1 MTQQRKKCRKGGFTL
16 VELVVTLVILSILFA
31 IAVPSLLGYIHLSQ
45 FRKNESYAK
54 TMYLS
59 AESELTYLRTG
70 GEWESFCSKVKK
82 EGVLNQS
89 FDESDEDRK
98 KLVGRIYGIRLDA
111 GEYAEGELSGDG
123 ALVGALLSQDTY
135 DKSVLNAAI
144 CIEIDVESGQVYSV
158 FYGTNC
164 KGLYYG
170 SNEDSKPADM
180 SGSWLDIDYSK
191 RGRDTR
197 REERLG
203 YYSVQDAVNAVSL
216 DATKLKI
223 TSINLVNGETLSL
236 NWSSNVKDQD
246 LDKVYY
252 EVKLYSSEDKAQ
264 LLSIN
269 IPGRDL
275 KTGSQSVAVTT
286 EDNATKNYTF
296 PMEYDRTGKRATLV
310 LDGMMNAKLYD
321 RLDKLSDDK
330 AAFRQSSDTSITRFS
345 GKLKTP
351 LNVYAA
357 VQVFPDPNAENTRG
371 EEYQKSDAIE
381 SNKANTLF
389 GDGTR
394 SDNGR
399 CEIETFRHLSNI
411 RYMDTTTAFAVTA
424 RSLDWMSDSVKV
436 YGTAA
441 RGALSVSTGKDIGF
455 PSIPALRS
463 NQTLDGTG
471 GLLNRIAGVFT
482 GGNVISNLKLD
493 KTSIADD
500 AEYLGLFQKNAGTIH
515 DLRLLN
521 PQVKIASGKLKGVGA
536 VCGYSNGSLK
546 GDTVDGTEAE
556 VEAALTSAQA
566 QGIGGV
572 AGVIEVSDSKSVIKL
587 SASGTVTG
595 TLPTGGTARGIGGI
609 AGSLTTNGAAV
620 KTLTNSVAVTGNRS
634 VGGIAGY
641 FSGKDQ
647 ATGKDMADCQN
658 EGLILSSTAADDHSL
673 AGHYIGGIVGYAHNA
688 SLSECRSRAG
698 YADGY
703 TYKQE
708 DRDKLR
714 GRYVG
719 GIVGYG
725 EQSVLYDCETEANG
739 YVLGSEYVGGII
751 GALNQSDTQTALLSE
766 NGTRTTVNASYVI
779 GNSYV
784 GGIIGENKGGSTIKN
799 CVNTGVVAGYNVF
812 IGGICGAN
820 ENNAAIIN
828 CASYV
833 SDTNNAIY
841 RRVTDWGAVGS
852 YAGGLTGYNS
862 GTITF
867 GDKDNAVSTRSVAG
881 IVVGKHYVGGLVGYN
896 DTDGTIDINY
906 TLIGGRVAATGDC
919 VGGLIGLN
927 ASTKLL
933 EKKLTIKPSSVQGRY
948 YVGGAIGANV
958 VNPGEDVTVSG
969 LKVDNSLGTVTAE
982 AFCGGLIGYQRTYT
996 EKDRAGG
1003 TLYAL
1008 LPGIAANNSNVPGT
1022 VKASTN
1028 THTITITADGNSA
1041 GRLSAVSNNMT
1052 IRAYAYAGGIIG
1064 SCEPQTRM
1072 KVEHCLNA
1080 GGFDRPA
1087 EDTFPDS
1094 KLKTG
1099 VDMVSYLQAQKYTDA
1114 AKALSDELGS
1124 SELRVSVIGGVIGVN
1139 GENHVIDHCANK
1151 GTMNGLNAMGGV
1163 VGLNEGIIRD
1173 CTLSGSMGSATQDY
1187 IGGIAG
1193 LNVGGRTA
1201 GTIENCT
1208 TEKNCTVTG
1217 RNTVG
1222 GIVGYNLSG
1231 GRIQNNTS
1239 SANVSGAGRV
1249 GGIAGENGGAITLS
1263 STPAG
1268 KRRVSGSG
1276 SGVGGVIGVNTA
1288 TGTLSPAGGSAQ
1300 GDVIAADNK
1309 LTVRG
1314 SSMVGGIAGINRGT
1328 LGGTSINCL
1337 TNQAAEVRAA
1347 AGSAGGVVGAQEGA
1361 KAVLRYAKN
1370 LGQVTANVGAAG
1382 GIVGMNSAGSTV
1394 ENCIGNGSV
1403 TSNDGYAGGVASEN
1417 YGTIRSCSVGTDNTD
1432 NRVTLITRNKT
1443 AAGVICAVNY
1453 KGGTV
1458 QGAVLGDHITI
1469 SGSAFILGAVVGDN
1483 SGTVTE
1489 TEVSQ
1494 QPTYSVSAST
1504 LQVGGAVG
1512 INRAGGTVSKV
1523 KVTSDFE
1530 KFTKY
1535 TYLGGVVGQN
1545 NASGKVTECTYSGTI
1560 DEGKSAVG
1568 NCYGGIAGLNGG
1580 LLQGSTVSG
1589 LTLTADGV
1597 YTATSTSS
1605 AAEKERLSSHI
1616 GGIAGKNDTTG
1627 IIEQCYI
1634 DNTGTGTITVK
1645 NGMVG
1650 GVTGYNK
1657 GTITMSGD
1665 KSTETLM
1672 ENVSK
1677 VSDLL
1682 SNAEAQKLSADSTWV
1697 KWADRTDVEKLSYN
1711 GGSKSVAADRTMQII
1726 VSSNGNLGGVAG
1738 YNAPT
1743 GELNRCVSGSWLLVN
1758 KSDGIGVG
1766 TGGIVGMNEGEK
1778 DLSYLLNQ
1786 AFVGRQLAN
1795 GATSRFAG
1803 GIIGT
1808 QTNQTTTDWTIEN
1821 CVNYGTVY
1829 GYQSHYSGGI
1839 VGQWTNNG
1847 GTIENCYNYGNLQ
1860 TTYETGWVGASG
1872 GIVAQLYHAASGQD
1886 FNIISCQNHGSV
1898 FGRDGAS
1905 YYHWENSRKVKDCAN
1920 DSAGILGNV
1929 TVYTTYDINAAQ
1941 KFTINVSDCV
1951 NAPGVKIYSSS
1962 MASGIVGYFSTD
1974 TASSKNGGPIGTST
1988 ANIVLN
1994 IDRCRNYAETLV
2006 GGNNYIAGIFGDRYK
2021 DGTVAQDNT
2030 YIQNCYSVI
2039 GSDAGTSTGIVSLN
2053 NASLSSSLS
2062 GDKVGNNYY
2071 FFDTWG
2077 LTNTAGRTFDS
2088 SNTRNESRKGFSRMV
2103 AYGYWAGSDGKW
2115 ANKSFAA
2122 IAGPQLGVIDYTD
2135 NRMYYNVTTTNSTID
2150 EHGIIRTNIN
2160 GSDQITGRILFTM
2173 PDTPTYRDIAQTN
2186 GHGASW
2192 LRPLLYQKNTVFNT
2206 ERKLFD
2212 EYARENYRD
2221 MEHGQTDKKLDASF
2235 TVDLKQQTD
2244 GSFDVSIEDTDRPLY
2259 YEGTVLVDGKEVMS
2273 NLRFIPN
2280 QKGQGQWDPKLNGT
2294 QAYGSGMT
2302 SGTFQLP
2309 ASLAADTAGKTVTL
2323 SVRAVSLFEDT
2334 APSACKTAAT
2344 QDVSVLPTPDVNI
2357 RLVSH
2362 WNNGAKYQISLKNL
2376 ADYAVFSNWKVTFR
2390 LGSQTVTIDQN
2401 NHTAEISGDDLKE
2414 LIVTAAAGITNG
2426 IQPASVTDTIPTD
2439 TPKYKPDGS
2448 INKLSVS
2455 YSGST
2460 VDDYTVTAAL
2470 TVNEPQMETPPI
2482 YRIEVLGTV
2491 GTNEYVFAY
2500 EDVLTSA
2507 GNTVTANFRDLPK
2520 EYFAEN
2526 VTNRRVRAWY
2536 AASGLGP
2543 VYTYGDTR
2551 QTGDASVTLRTY
2563 SAEGVQQQDKIIYS
2577 HVLGHAN
2584 DFANYIRTAALN
2596 IKPLAAP
2603 ELNDPVLIPED
2614 NGSISYRFSW
2624 TQSGQGTAA
2633 PHYSVKLTGITA
2645 AGARIGIPVNE
2656 VYGTQENPN
2665 TSQSFTISADDWQYA
2680 EVELTVTRLGQ
2691 AYGEVGL
2698 STTKKYAVKQRLE
2711 RPGQPSVTNPDTN
2724 ELEYTIG
2731 WSAIGS
2737 ENGCAGYQIY
2747 VQPEGETAAA
2757 LGELVPVR
2765 GGTCS
2770 VSRSLED
2777 YAGKTIDL
2785 YLVAVAADD
2794 SGYADSPNG
2803 IVYTMTVPKRL
2814 DTPSVKWSYN
2824 WNAAA
2829 NNPIP
2834 AAGFRSGGLQVTVT
2848 PENEASVPP
2857 GGSTYLLRAK
2867 ITGTDGTTVTYPVS
2881 AMSESGGRYVC
2892 SLTDLDTKYAGCS
2905 VRFEARIS
2913 QSAGQVSSV
2922 WVSSGDV
2929 VFPRV
2934 KLEAPS
2940 ASLANVNEA
2949 LAVSYGPM
2957 NRLINTAEWD
2967 AQLTALSWDEVAE
2980 ADLYRIELTDKDDNP
2995 TTVTVDMSGNLP
3007 EIIINGQNTFAVA
3020 GDDWYTVKQGSA
3032 VNGRYSLTNGSIRYY
3047 SYQPDTML
3055 QVKDGTFTLKL
3066 PNIFSVV
3073 THENQTLQ
3081 LTNGIQISRVT
3092 VIADSKS
3099 DRYTESDP
3107 AERRF

>member
-1 MTQQRKKCRKGGFTL
+1 MTQQRKKCGKGGFTL

-191 RGRDTR
+191 RDRDTR

-286 EDNATKNYTF
+286 EDNATKDYTF
-296 PMEYDRTGKRATLV
+296 PVEYDRSNKRATLV

-321 RLDKLSDDK
+321 RLDKLSADNE
-330 AAFRQSSDTSITRFS
+330 AAFRQSSDTSITRFG
-345 GKLKTP
+345 GKLENP

-357 VQVFPDPNAENTRG
+357 VQVFPDPNAENTGG

-399 CEIETFRHLSNI
+399 YEIETFRHLSNI
-411 RYMDTTTAFAVTA
+411 RYMDTAAAFAVTA
-424 RSLDWMSDSVKV
+424 RSLDWTSDSVKV

-441 RGALSVSTGKDIGF
+441 RGALSVSAGKDIGF

-493 KTSIADD
+493 ETSIADD
-500 AEYLGLFQKNAGTIH
+500 AEYLGLFRKNAGTIYN
-515 DLRLLN
+515 LRLLN
-521 PQVKIASGKLKGVGA
+521 PQVEIASDKLKGVGA

-546 GDTVDGTEAE
+546 GDNVDGTQAR
-556 VEAALTSAQA
+556 VKAALTSAQA

-572 AGVIEVSDSKSVIKL
+572 AGVIEVGDSKSVIKL

-595 TLPTGGTARGIGGI
+595 TLPTGDTARGIGGI

-620 KTLTNSVAVTGNRS
+620 KTLTNSAAVTGNRS

-673 AGHYIGGIVGYAHNA
+673 AGHYIGGIVGYAHYA

-799 CVNTGVVAGYNVF
+799 CVNTGVAAGYNAY

-820 ENNAAIIN
+820 ENKAAIIN

-867 GDKDNAVSTRSVAG
+867 SDKDNAVSNRSVAG
-881 IVVGKHYVGGLVGYN
+881 IVVGRHYVGGLVGYN

-919 VGGLIGLN
+919 VGGLAGLN

-958 VNPGEDVTVSG
+958 VNPGENVTVSG

-996 EKDRAGG
+996 EKDREDG

-1022 VKASTN
+1022 VTASTN

-1099 VDMVSYLQAQKYTDA
+1099 VDMVSYLRAQKYTDA

-1139 GENHVIDHCANK
+1139 GENHVIEHCASK

-1163 VGLNEGIIRD
+1163 VGLNEGIIRG

-1193 LNVGGRTA
+1193 LNVGGRTAGTTA

-1231 GRIQNNTS
+1231 GRLQNNTS

-1268 KRRVSGSG
+1268 KRRVNGSG
-1276 SGVGGVIGVNTA
+1276 SGVGGAIGVNTA
-1288 TGTLSPAGGSAQ
+1288 TGTLSPASGSAQ
-1300 GDVIAADNK
+1300 GDVIAADNR

-1382 GIVGMNSAGSTV
+1382 GIVGMNSASSTV

-1417 YGTIRSCSVGTDNTD
+1417 YGTIRSCSVGTDN
-1432 NRVTLITRNKT
+1432 RVTLITRNKT
-1443 AAGVICAVNY
+1443 AAGAICAVNH

-1657 GTITMSGD
+1657 GTITQSGD
-1665 KSTETLM
+1665 KSTEKLM
-1672 ENVSK
+1672 KNVTK
-1677 VSDLL
+1677 VSELL
-1682 SNAEAQKLSADSTWV
+1682 ANAKAQKLSADSTWV

-1766 TGGIVGMNEGEK
+1766 TGGIVGMNESEK
-1778 DLSYLLNQ
+1778 DLSFLLNR
-1786 AFVGRQLAN
+1786 AFVGRQLKQQN
-1795 GATSRFAG
+1795 TSRFAG

-1808 QTNQTTTDWTIEN
+1808 QSNKTTSDWTIEN
-1821 CVNYGTVY
+1821 CINYGTVY
-1829 GYQSHYSGGI
+1829 GYLSHYSGGI

-1847 GTIENCYNYGNLQ
+1847 GTVEDCYNYGNLQ
-1860 TTYETGWVGASG
+1860 TTYAANWVGASG

-1886 FNIISCQNHGSV
+1886 FNILSCQNHGSIY
-1898 FGRDGAS
+1898 GRWGTNTS
-1905 YYHWENSRKVKDCAN
+1905 QSAN
-1920 DSAGILGNV
+1920 DSAGILGNI
-1929 TVYTTYDINAAQ
+1929 TAYTASSAAMGQ
-1941 KFTINVSDCV
+1941 QFNINVVDCL
-1951 NAPGVKIYSSS
+1951 NAPGVKIYSGS
-1962 MASGIVGYFSTD
+1962 MASGIVGFFSVDNATSNNGASI
-1974 TASSKNGGPIGTST
+1974 TAST

-1994 IDRCRNYAETLV
+1994 IDRCRNYAYKDDLV
-2006 GGNNYIAGIFGDRYK
+2006 GYNFRAGIFGDRY
-2021 DGTVAQDNT
+2021 GSAATRNT
-2030 YIQNCYSVI
+2030 YIQNCYSVPI
-2039 GSDAGTSTGIVSLN
+2039 LSDNGIISFKTGGSTPLDAN
-2053 NASLSSSLS
+2053 R
-2062 GDKVGNNYY
+2062 VGNNYY

-2077 LTNTAGRTFDS
+2077 LTESGNTAGITCKTDEARNNGAGESRRGYARMAAYGEFDGKFYAAIVGPRLDPTLNLTQNEDARTKCGIYYNMTD
-2088 SNTRNESRKGFSRMV
+2088 SNTRVENGILISKFN
-2103 AYGYWAGSDGKW
+2103 DGTEK
-2115 ANKSFAA
+2115 
-2122 IAGPQLGVIDYTD
+2122 
-2135 NRMYYNVTTTNSTID
+2135 
-2150 EHGIIRTNIN
+2150 
-2160 GSDQITGRILFTM
+2160 ITGRILFEM
-2173 PDTPTYRDIAQTN
+2173 PPDYSYDQVRTWNANSLMPAISQKTGKLNNLSGGKIMDDYVREAYRT
-2186 GHGASW
+2186 
-2192 LRPLLYQKNTVFNT
+2192 
-2206 ERKLFD
+2206 
-2212 EYARENYRD
+2212 
-2221 MEHGQTDKKLDASF
+2221 MEHGQNSKKLDDSF

-2294 QAYGSGMT
+2294 QAYGSGTT

-2309 ASLAADTAGKTVTL
+2309 ASLAADTAGKTITL

-2334 APSACKTAAT
+2334 APSAWKTAAT
-2344 QDVSVLPTPDVNI
+2344 QNVSVLPTPDVNI

-2439 TPKYKPDGS
+2439 TTKYKPDGS
-2448 INKLSVS
+2448 INQLSVS

-2460 VDDYTVTAAL
+2460 VDDCTVTAAL

-2543 VYTYGDTR
+2543 VYTYGDTW

-2563 SAEGVQQQDKIIYS
+2563 SAEGVQQQDKTIYS
-2577 HVLGHAN
+2577 HVLGHAT
-2584 DFANYIRTAALN
+2584 DFANYIRAAALN
-2596 IKPLAAP
+2596 IKPLTAP
-2603 ELNDPVLIPED
+2603 ELNDPVLIQKD

-2624 TQSGQGTAA
+2624 TQSGQGTAV

-2711 RPGQPSVTNPDTN
+2711 RPGQPLVINPDTN

-2803 IVYTMTVPKRL
+2803 IVYTMTVPMRL
-2814 DTPSVKWSYN
+2814 NTPSVKWSYN
-2824 WNAAA
+2824 WNATA

-2848 PENEASVPP
+2848 PENEVSVPP

-2881 AMSESGGRYVC
+2881 AMSESGDSYVC

-2940 ASLANVNEA
+2940 ASLANVNET

-2957 NRLINTAEWD
+2957 NRLINTAEWA

-2980 ADLYRIELTDKDDNP
+2980 ADRYRIELTDKDDKS

>member
-1 MTQQRKKCRKGGFTL
+1 
-16 VELVVTLVILSILFA
+16 
-31 IAVPSLLGYIHLSQ
+31 
-45 FRKNESYAK
+45 
-54 TMYLS
+54 
-59 AESELTYLRTG
+59 
-70 GEWESFCSKVKK
+70 
-82 EGVLNQS
+82 
-89 FDESDEDRK
+89 
-98 KLVGRIYGIRLDA
+98 
-111 GEYAEGELSGDG
+111 
-123 ALVGALLSQDTY
+123 
-135 DKSVLNAAI
+135 
-144 CIEIDVESGQVYSV
+144 
-158 FYGTNC
+158 
-164 KGLYYG
+164 
-170 SNEDSKPADM
+170 
-180 SGSWLDIDYSK
+180 
-191 RGRDTR
+191 
-197 REERLG
+197 
-203 YYSVQDAVNAVSL
+203 
-216 DATKLKI
+216 
-223 TSINLVNGETLSL
+223 
-236 NWSSNVKDQD
+236 
-246 LDKVYY
+246 
-252 EVKLYSSEDKAQ
+252 
-264 LLSIN
+264 
-269 IPGRDL
+269 
-275 KTGSQSVAVTT
+275 
-286 EDNATKNYTF
+286 
-296 PMEYDRTGKRATLV
+296 
-310 LDGMMNAKLYD
+310 
-321 RLDKLSDDK
+321 
-330 AAFRQSSDTSITRFS
+330 
-345 GKLKTP
+345 
-351 LNVYAA
+351 
-357 VQVFPDPNAENTRG
+357 
-371 EEYQKSDAIE
+371 
-381 SNKANTLF
+381 
-389 GDGTR
+389 
-394 SDNGR
+394 
-399 CEIETFRHLSNI
+399 
-411 RYMDTTTAFAVTA
+411 
-424 RSLDWMSDSVKV
+424 
-436 YGTAA
+436 
-441 RGALSVSTGKDIGF
+441 
-455 PSIPALRS
+455 
-463 NQTLDGTG
+463 
-471 GLLNRIAGVFT
+471 
-482 GGNVISNLKLD
+482 
-493 KTSIADD
+493 
-500 AEYLGLFQKNAGTIH
+500 
-515 DLRLLN
+515 
-521 PQVKIASGKLKGVGA
+521 
-536 VCGYSNGSLK
+536 
-546 GDTVDGTEAE
+546 
-556 VEAALTSAQA
+556 
-566 QGIGGV
+566 
-572 AGVIEVSDSKSVIKL
+572 
-587 SASGTVTG
+587 
-595 TLPTGGTARGIGGI
+595 
-609 AGSLTTNGAAV
+609 
-620 KTLTNSVAVTGNRS
+620 
-634 VGGIAGY
+634 
-641 FSGKDQ
+641 
-647 ATGKDMADCQN
+647 
-658 EGLILSSTAADDHSL
+658 
-673 AGHYIGGIVGYAHNA
+673 
-688 SLSECRSRAG
+688 
-698 YADGY
+698 
-703 TYKQE
+703 
-708 DRDKLR
+708 
-714 GRYVG
+714 
-719 GIVGYG
+719 
-725 EQSVLYDCETEANG
+725 
-739 YVLGSEYVGGII
+739 
-751 GALNQSDTQTALLSE
+751 
-766 NGTRTTVNASYVI
+766 
-779 GNSYV
+779 
-784 GGIIGENKGGSTIKN
+784 
-799 CVNTGVVAGYNVF
+799 
-812 IGGICGAN
+812 
-820 ENNAAIIN
+820 
-828 CASYV
+828 
-833 SDTNNAIY
+833 
-841 RRVTDWGAVGS
+841 
-852 YAGGLTGYNS
+852 
-862 GTITF
+862 
-867 GDKDNAVSTRSVAG
+867 
-881 IVVGKHYVGGLVGYN
+881 
-896 DTDGTIDINY
+896 
-906 TLIGGRVAATGDC
+906 
-919 VGGLIGLN
+919 
-927 ASTKLL
+927 
-933 EKKLTIKPSSVQGRY
+933 
-948 YVGGAIGANV
+948 
-958 VNPGEDVTVSG
+958 
-969 LKVDNSLGTVTAE
+969 
-982 AFCGGLIGYQRTYT
+982 
-996 EKDRAGG
+996 
-1003 TLYAL
+1003 
-1008 LPGIAANNSNVPGT
+1008 
-1022 VKASTN
+1022 
-1028 THTITITADGNSA
+1028 
-1041 GRLSAVSNNMT
+1041 
-1052 IRAYAYAGGIIG
+1052 
-1064 SCEPQTRM
+1064 
-1072 KVEHCLNA
+1072 
-1080 GGFDRPA
+1080 
-1087 EDTFPDS
+1087 
-1094 KLKTG
+1094 
-1099 VDMVSYLQAQKYTDA
+1099 
-1114 AKALSDELGS
+1114 
-1124 SELRVSVIGGVIGVN
+1124 
-1139 GENHVIDHCANK
+1139 
-1151 GTMNGLNAMGGV
+1151 
-1163 VGLNEGIIRD
+1163 
-1173 CTLSGSMGSATQDY
+1173 MGSATQDY

-1193 LNVGGRTA
+1193 LNVGSKTA

-1222 GIVGYNLSG
+1222 GIVGYNISG

-1268 KRRVSGSG
+1268 KRRVNGSG

-1288 TGTLSPAGGSAQ
+1288 TGTLSPASGSVQ

-1337 TNQAAEVRAA
+1337 TNRAAEVRAA
-1347 AGSAGGVVGAQEGA
+1347 AGSAGGVVGAQEGT

-1382 GIVGMNSAGSTV
+1382 GIVGMNSASSMV

-1417 YGTIRSCSVGTDNTD
+1417 YGTIRSCSVGTDN
-1432 NRVTLITRNKT
+1432 RVTLIIRNKT
-1443 AAGVICAVNY
+1443 AAGAICAVNH

-1458 QGAVLGDHITI
+1458 QGATLGDHITI

-1483 SGTVTE
+1483 SGTVTA

-1523 KVTSDFE
+1523 KVTSNFE

-1580 LLQGSTVSG
+1580 LLQGSTVSR

-1597 YTATSTSS
+1597 YTATSTGS

-1766 TGGIVGMNEGEK
+1766 TGGIVGMNESER

-1847 GTIENCYNYGNLQ
+1847 GTVEDCYNYGNLQ

-1872 GIVAQLYHAASGQD
+1872 GIVAQMYHAASGQD
-1886 FNIISCQNHGSV
+1886 FNIIRCQNHGSV

-2077 LTNTAGRTFDS
+2077 LTNTAGRIFDS

-2135 NRMYYNVTTTNSTID
+2135 NRMYYNVTTANSTID

-2206 ERKLFD
+2206 EQKLFD
-2212 EYARENYRD
+2212 EYVRENYRD
-2221 MEHGQTDKKLDASF
+2221 MEHGQNSKKLDASF

-2259 YEGTVLVDGKEVMS
+2259 YEGRVFVNGEEVLS

-2294 QAYGSGMT
+2294 QAYGSGTT
-2302 SGTFQLP
+2302 SGSFQLP
-2309 ASLAADTAGKTVTL
+2309 ASLAADTAGKTITL

-2334 APSACKTAAT
+2334 APSAWKTAAT

-2401 NHTAEISGDDLKE
+2401 NHTAEINGDDLKE

-2448 INKLSVS
+2448 INRLSVS

-2460 VDDYTVTAAL
+2460 VDDCTVTAAL

-2596 IKPLAAP
+2596 IKPLTAP
-2603 ELNDPVLIPED
+2603 ELNDPVLMQED

-2624 TQSGQGTAA
+2624 TQPGQGTAV

-2757 LGELVPVR
+2757 LGALVPVR

-2824 WNAAA
+2824 WNATA

-2881 AMSESGGRYVC
+2881 AMSESGGSYVC

-2905 VRFEARIS
+2905 VRFETRIS
-2913 QSAGQVSSV
+2913 QSAGQVSSA

-2940 ASLANVNEA
+2940 ASLANVNET

-2957 NRLINTAEWD
+2957 NRLINTAEWA
-2967 AQLTALSWDEVAE
+2967 AQLTALSWDEVAD
-2980 ADLYRIELTDKDDNP
+2980 ADLYRIELTDKDDKS

-3055 QVKDGTFTLKL
+3055 QGKNGTFTLKL

>member
-1 MTQQRKKCRKGGFTL
+1 MTQQRKKCGKGGFTL

-98 KLVGRIYGIRLDA
+98 KLIGRIYGIRLDA

-191 RGRDTR
+191 RDRDTR

-269 IPGRDL
+269 IPGRNL

-286 EDNATKNYTF
+286 EDNVTKDYTF
-296 PMEYDRTGKRATLV
+296 PVEYDRTNKRATLV

-321 RLDKLSDDK
+321 RLDKLSADNE
-330 AAFRQSSDTSITRFS
+330 AAFRQSSDTSITRFG
-345 GKLKTP
+345 GKLKNP

-357 VQVFPDPNAENTRG
+357 VQVFPDPNAENTGG

-394 SDNGR
+394 SNNSR

-411 RYMDTTTAFAVTA
+411 RYMDTEAAFAVTA
-424 RSLDWMSDSVKV
+424 RSLDWTSDSVKV

-441 RGALSVSTGKDIGF
+441 RGALSVSAGKDIGF

-463 NQTLDGTG
+463 NQKLDGTG

-493 KTSIADD
+493 EDSVASGS
-500 AEYLGLFQKNAGTIH
+500 EYLGLFQQNEGSIINLKLA
-515 DLRLLN
+515 N
-521 PQVKIASGKLKGVGA
+521 PSVKVTSDSLKGVGA
-536 VCGYSNGSLK
+536 VCGFSSGSLK
-546 GDTVDGTEAE
+546 DSEVTGAAVDVNLAGSTN
-556 VEAALTSAQA
+556 A

-572 AGVIEVSDSKSVIKL
+572 AGVIEVSDSKSVTKL

-595 TLPTGGTARGIGGI
+595 TLPTGDTARGIGGI

-620 KTLTNSVAVTGNRS
+620 KALTNSAAVTGNRS

-641 FSGKDQ
+641 FSGKNQ

-658 EGLILSSTAADDHSL
+658 EGLILSSIAADDHSL

-725 EQSVLYDCETEANG
+725 EQSVLYDCETKANG

-799 CVNTGVVAGYNVF
+799 CVNTGVAAGYNAY

-820 ENNAAIIN
+820 ENHAAIIN

-867 GDKDNAVSTRSVAG
+867 SDKDNAVSNRSVAG
-881 IVVGKHYVGGLVGYN
+881 IVVGRHYVGGLVGYN

-919 VGGLIGLN
+919 VGGLVGLN
-927 ASTKLL
+927 ASTELL

-958 VNPGEDVTVSG
+958 VNPTGDITVDG
-969 LKVDNSLGTVTAE
+969 LTVNNSLGTITAE
-982 AFCGGLIGYQRTYT
+982 AYCGGLIGYQRTYT
-996 EKDRAGG
+996 EKDREGR

-1008 LPGIAANNSNVPGT
+1008 LPGIAANDSNVPGT
-1022 VKASTN
+1022 VTASTN

-1099 VDMVSYLQAQKYTDA
+1099 VDMVSYLRAQKYTDA
-1114 AKALSDELGS
+1114 AKALSDELGGG
-1124 SELRVSVIGGVIGVN
+1124 ELRVSVIGGVIGVN
-1139 GENHVIDHCANK
+1139 GENHVIEHCASK

-1163 VGLNEGIIRD
+1163 VGLNEGIIRG

-1201 GTIENCT
+1201 GTIVGTIENCT

-1249 GGIAGENGGAITLS
+1249 GGIAGENGGAITLL

-1268 KRRVSGSG
+1268 KRRVNGSG

-1288 TGTLSPAGGSAQ
+1288 TGTLSPASGSAQ
-1300 GDVIAADNK
+1300 GDVIAADK
-1309 LTVRG
+1309 RLTVRG

-1382 GIVGMNSAGSTV
+1382 GIVGMNSASSTV

-1417 YGTIRSCSVGTDNTD
+1417 YGTIRSCSVGTAD

-1443 AAGVICAVNY
+1443 AAGAICAVNY

-1616 GGIAGKNDTTG
+1616 GGIAGKNDATG

-1665 KSTETLM
+1665 KSTEALM
-1672 ENVSK
+1672 KNVSK

-1682 SNAEAQKLSADSTWV
+1682 SNAKAQKLSADSTWV

-1711 GGSKSVAADRTMQII
+1711 DGSKSVAADRTMQII

-1766 TGGIVGMNEGEK
+1766 TGGIVGMNESEK

-1786 AFVGRQLAN
+1786 AFVGRQLKQQN
-1795 GATSRFAG
+1795 TSRFAG

-1808 QTNQTTTDWTIEN
+1808 QSNKTTSDWTIEN
-1821 CVNYGTVY
+1821 CINYGTVY
-1829 GYQSHYSGGI
+1829 GYLSHYSGGI

-1847 GTIENCYNYGNLQ
+1847 GTVEDCYNYGNLQ
-1860 TTYETGWVGASG
+1860 TTYAASWVGASG

-1886 FNIISCQNHGSV
+1886 FNILSCQNHGSIY
-1898 FGRDGAS
+1898 GRWGNNTS
-1905 YYHWENSRKVKDCAN
+1905 YSAN
-1920 DSAGILGNV
+1920 DSAGILGNI
-1929 TVYTTYDINAAQ
+1929 TAYTASSAAMGQ
-1941 KFTINVSDCV
+1941 QFNINVVDCL
-1951 NAPGVKIYSSS
+1951 NAPGVKIYSGS
-1962 MASGIVGYFSTD
+1962 MASGIVGFFSVDNATSNNGASI
-1974 TASSKNGGPIGTST
+1974 TAST

-1994 IDRCRNYAETLV
+1994 IDRCRNYAYKDDLV
-2006 GGNNYIAGIFGDRYK
+2006 GYNFRAGIFGDRY
-2021 DGTVAQDNT
+2021 GSAATQNT
-2030 YIQNCYSVI
+2030 YIQNCYSVPI
-2039 GSDAGTSTGIVSLN
+2039 LSDNGIISFQTGGSTPLDAN
-2053 NASLSSSLS
+2053 R
-2062 GDKVGNNYY
+2062 VGNNYY

-2077 LTNTAGRTFDS
+2077 LTESGNTAGITYKTDEARNNGAGESRRGYARMAAYGEFDGKFYAAIVGPRLDPTLNLTQNEDARTKCGIYYNMTD
-2088 SNTRNESRKGFSRMV
+2088 SNTRVENGILISKFN
-2103 AYGYWAGSDGKW
+2103 DGTEK
-2115 ANKSFAA
+2115 
-2122 IAGPQLGVIDYTD
+2122 
-2135 NRMYYNVTTTNSTID
+2135 
-2150 EHGIIRTNIN
+2150 
-2160 GSDQITGRILFTM
+2160 ITGRILFEM
-2173 PDTPTYRDIAQTN
+2173 PPDYSYDQVRTWHANNLMPAISQKTGKLNNLSGGKIMDDYVREAYRT
-2186 GHGASW
+2186 
-2192 LRPLLYQKNTVFNT
+2192 
-2206 ERKLFD
+2206 
-2212 EYARENYRD
+2212 
-2221 MEHGQTDKKLDASF
+2221 MEHGQNSKKLDTSF

-2294 QAYGSGMT
+2294 QAYGSGTT

-2309 ASLAADTAGKTVTL
+2309 ASLAADTAGKTITL

-2334 APSACKTAAT
+2334 APSAWKTAAT

-2448 INKLSVS
+2448 INNLSVS

-2460 VDDYTVTAAL
+2460 VDDCTVTAAL

-2507 GNTVTANFRDLPK
+2507 GNTVTSNFRDLPK

-2563 SAEGVQQQDKIIYS
+2563 SAEGVQQQDKTIYS

-2603 ELNDPVLIPED
+2603 ELKDPVLIQED
-2614 NGSISYRFSW
+2614 NGSISYQFSW
-2624 TQSGQGTAA
+2624 TQPNESGAQYT
-2633 PHYSVKLTGITA
+2633 VKLTGITA

-2665 TSQSFTISADDWQYA
+2665 TSQSFTINADDWQYA

-2711 RPGQPSVTNPDTN
+2711 RPGQPLVINPDTN

-2803 IVYTMTVPKRL
+2803 IVYTMTVPMRL
-2814 DTPSVKWSYN
+2814 NMPSVKWSYN
-2824 WNAAA
+2824 WNATA

-2881 AMSESGGRYVC
+2881 AMSESGGSYVC

-2949 LAVSYGPM
+2949 LEVSYGPM

-2967 AQLTALSWDEVAE
+2967 AQLTAFSWDEVAE
-2980 ADLYRIELTDKDDNP
+2980 ADLYRIELTDKDDKS

-3007 EIIINGQNTFAVA
+3007 EIIMNGQNTFVVA

>member
-1 MTQQRKKCRKGGFTL
+1 MTQQRKRCGKGGFTL

-111 GEYAEGELSGDG
+111 GEYAEGELSGDS

-191 RGRDTR
+191 RDRDTR

-269 IPGRDL
+269 IPGRNL

-286 EDNATKNYTF
+286 EDNATKDYTF
-296 PMEYDRTGKRATLV
+296 PVEYDRTNKRATLV

-321 RLDKLSDDK
+321 RLDKLSADSE
-330 AAFRQSSDTSITRFS
+330 AAFRQSSDTSITRFG
-345 GKLKTP
+345 GKLENP

-357 VQVFPDPNAENTRG
+357 VQVFPDPNAENTGG

-394 SDNGR
+394 SNNSR

-411 RYMDTTTAFAVTA
+411 RYMDTAAEFAVTA
-424 RSLDWMSDSVKV
+424 RSLDWTSDNVKV

-441 RGALSVSTGKDIGF
+441 RGALSVSAGKDIGF

-493 KTSIADD
+493 ETSIADD
-500 AEYLGLFQKNAGTIH
+500 AEYLGLFRKNAGTIYN
-515 DLRLLN
+515 LRLLN
-521 PQVKIASGKLKGVGA
+521 PQVEIASDKLKGVGA

-546 GDTVDGTEAE
+546 GDNVDGTQAR
-556 VEAALTSAQA
+556 VKAALTSAQA

-620 KTLTNSVAVTGNRS
+620 KTLTNSAAVTGNRS

-641 FSGKDQ
+641 FSGKNQ

-658 EGLILSSTAADDHSL
+658 EGLILSSTAADNDSL

-799 CVNTGVVAGYNVF
+799 CVNTGVAAGYNAY

-820 ENNAAIIN
+820 ENKAAIIN

-867 GDKDNAVSTRSVAG
+867 SDKDNAVSNRSVAG
-881 IVVGKHYVGGLVGYN
+881 IVVGRHYVGGLVGYN

-919 VGGLIGLN
+919 VGGLVGLN

-958 VNPGEDVTVSG
+958 VNPGENVTVSG

-996 EKDRAGG
+996 EKDREGG

-1022 VKASTN
+1022 VTASTN

-1041 GRLSAVSNNMT
+1041 SRLSAVSNNMT

-1139 GENHVIDHCANK
+1139 GENHVIEHCASK

-1163 VGLNEGIIRD
+1163 VGLNEGIIRG

-1193 LNVGGRTA
+1193 LNVGGRKAGTTA

-1268 KRRVSGSG
+1268 KRRVNGSG

-1288 TGTLSPAGGSAQ
+1288 TGTLSPASGSAQ
-1300 GDVIAADNK
+1300 GDVIAADNR

-1382 GIVGMNSAGSTV
+1382 GIVGMNSSSSTV

-1417 YGTIRSCSVGTDNTD
+1417 YGTIRSCSVGTDN
-1432 NRVTLITRNKT
+1432 RVTLITRNKT
-1443 AAGVICAVNY
+1443 AAGAICAVNH

-1489 TEVSQ
+1489 TQVSQ

-1560 DEGKSAVG
+1560 AEGKSAVG

-1616 GGIAGKNDTTG
+1616 GGIAGKNDATG
-1627 IIEQCYI
+1627 IIKQCYI

-1665 KSTETLM
+1665 KSTEKLM
-1672 ENVSK
+1672 KNVTK
-1677 VSDLL
+1677 VSELL
-1682 SNAEAQKLSADSTWV
+1682 ANAKAQKLSADSTWV
-1697 KWADRTDVEKLSYN
+1697 KWADWTDVEKLSYN

-1766 TGGIVGMNEGEK
+1766 TGGIVGMNESEK

-1786 AFVGRQLAN
+1786 AFVGRQLKKQN
-1795 GATSRFAG
+1795 TSRFAG

-1808 QTNQTTTDWTIEN
+1808 QSNKTTSDWTIEN
-1821 CVNYGTVY
+1821 CINYGTVY
-1829 GYQSHYSGGI
+1829 GYLSHYSGGI

-1847 GTIENCYNYGNLQ
+1847 GTVEDCYNYGNLQ
-1860 TTYETGWVGASG
+1860 TTYAANWVGASG

-1886 FNIISCQNHGSV
+1886 FNILSCQNHGSIY
-1898 FGRDGAS
+1898 GRWGTNTS
-1905 YYHWENSRKVKDCAN
+1905 QSAN
-1920 DSAGILGNV
+1920 DSAGILGNI
-1929 TVYTTYDINAAQ
+1929 TAYTASSAAMGQ
-1941 KFTINVSDCV
+1941 QFNINVVDCL
-1951 NAPGVKIYSSS
+1951 NAPGVKIYSGS
-1962 MASGIVGYFSTD
+1962 MASGIVGFFSVDNATSNNGASI
-1974 TASSKNGGPIGTST
+1974 TAST

-1994 IDRCRNYAETLV
+1994 IDRCRNYAYKDDLV
-2006 GGNNYIAGIFGDRYK
+2006 GYNFRAGIFGDRY
-2021 DGTVAQDNT
+2021 GSAATRNT
-2030 YIQNCYSVI
+2030 YIQNCYSVPI
-2039 GSDAGTSTGIVSLN
+2039 LSDNGIISFQTGRSTPLDVN
-2053 NASLSSSLS
+2053 R
-2062 GDKVGNNYY
+2062 VGNNYY

-2077 LTNTAGRTFDS
+2077 LTESGNTAGITYKTDEARNNGAGESRRGYARMAAYGEFDGKFYAAIVGPRLDPTLNLTQNEDARTKCGIYYNMTD
-2088 SNTRNESRKGFSRMV
+2088 SNTRVENGILISKFN
-2103 AYGYWAGSDGKW
+2103 DGTEK
-2115 ANKSFAA
+2115 
-2122 IAGPQLGVIDYTD
+2122 
-2135 NRMYYNVTTTNSTID
+2135 
-2150 EHGIIRTNIN
+2150 
-2160 GSDQITGRILFTM
+2160 ITGRILFEM
-2173 PDTPTYRDIAQTN
+2173 PPDYSYDQVRTWNANSLMPAISQKTGKLNNLSGGKIMDDYVREAYRT
-2186 GHGASW
+2186 
-2192 LRPLLYQKNTVFNT
+2192 
-2206 ERKLFD
+2206 
-2212 EYARENYRD
+2212 
-2221 MEHGQTDKKLDASF
+2221 MEHGQNSKKLDTSF

-2259 YEGTVLVDGKEVMS
+2259 YEGTVLVDGKKVLS

-2309 ASLAADTAGKTVTL
+2309 ASLAADTAGKTITL

-2334 APSACKTAAT
+2334 APSAWKTAAT

-2390 LGSQTVTIDQN
+2390 LGSQTVTIDQD

-2448 INKLSVS
+2448 INQLSVS

-2460 VDDYTVTAAL
+2460 VDDCTVTAAL

-2563 SAEGVQQQDKIIYS
+2563 SAEGVQQQNKTIYS

-2584 DFANYIRTAALN
+2584 DFENYIRAAALN

-2603 ELNDPVLIPED
+2603 KLNEPVKLVE
-2614 NGSISYRFSW
+2614 NGSMSYKFSW
-2624 TQSGQGTAA
+2624 TQPGQGTAA

-2665 TSQSFTISADDWQYA
+2665 TSQSFTINADDWQYA

-2691 AYGEVGL
+2691 EYGEVGL

-2711 RPGQPSVTNPDTN
+2711 RPGQPLVINPDTN

-2757 LGELVPVR
+2757 LGALVPVR

-2803 IVYTMTVPKRL
+2803 IVYTMTVPMRL

-2824 WNAAA
+2824 WNATA

-2881 AMSESGGRYVC
+2881 AMSESGGSYVC

-2949 LAVSYGPM
+2949 LEVSYGPM

-2980 ADLYRIELTDKDDNP
+2980 ADLYRIELTDEDDHS

>member
-1 MTQQRKKCRKGGFTL
+1 MTQQRKKCGKGGFTL

-236 NWSSNVKDQD
+236 NWLSNVKDQD

-269 IPGRDL
+269 IPGRNL

-286 EDNATKNYTF
+286 EDNATKDYTF
-296 PMEYDRTGKRATLV
+296 PVEYDRFNKRATLV

-321 RLDKLSDDK
+321 RLDKLSADNK
-330 AAFRQSSDTSITRFS
+330 AAFRQSSDTSITRFG
-345 GKLKTP
+345 GKLEKP

-357 VQVFPDPNAENTRG
+357 VQVFPDPNAENTGG

-394 SDNGR
+394 SNNSR

-411 RYMDTTTAFAVTA
+411 RYMDTEAAFAVTA
-424 RSLDWMSDSVKV
+424 RSLDWTSDSVKV

-441 RGALSVSTGKDIGF
+441 RGALSVSAGKDIGF

-463 NQTLDGTG
+463 NQTLDGTS

-493 KTSIADD
+493 ETSIADD
-500 AEYLGLFQKNAGTIH
+500 AEYLGLFRKNAGTIYN
-515 DLRLLN
+515 LRLLN
-521 PQVKIASGKLKGVGA
+521 PQVEIASGKLKGVGA

-546 GDTVDGTEAE
+546 GDNVDGTQAR

-572 AGVIEVSDSKSVIKL
+572 AGVIEVDDSKSVIKL

-595 TLPTGGTARGIGGI
+595 TLPTGDTARGIGGI

-620 KTLTNSVAVTGNRS
+620 KTLTNSAAVTGNRS

-641 FSGKDQ
+641 VSGKDQ

-673 AGHYIGGIVGYAHNA
+673 AGHYIGGIVGYAHHA

-799 CVNTGVVAGYNVF
+799 CVNTGVAAGYNVF

-867 GDKDNAVSTRSVAG
+867 SDKDNAVSNRSVAG
-881 IVVGKHYVGGLVGYN
+881 IVVGRHYVGGLVGYN

-958 VNPGEDVTVSG
+958 VNPGENVTVSG

-1022 VKASTN
+1022 AKASTN

-1052 IRAYAYAGGIIG
+1052 IRAYAYAGGIVG
-1064 SCEPQTRM
+1064 YCEPQTKM
-1072 KVEHCLNA
+1072 YVKDCLNA

-1099 VDMVSYLQAQKYTDA
+1099 VDMVSYLRAQKYTDA
-1114 AKALSDELGS
+1114 AKALSDELS
-1124 SELRVSVIGGVIGVN
+1124 SGELRVSVIGGVIGVN
-1139 GENHVIDHCANK
+1139 GENHVIEHCASK

-1163 VGLNEGIIRD
+1163 VGLNEGIIRG

-1201 GTIENCT
+1201 GTIVGTIENCT

-1268 KRRVSGSG
+1268 KRRVNGSG

-1288 TGTLSPAGGSAQ
+1288 TGTLSPASGSVQ
-1300 GDVIAADNK
+1300 GDVIAADNR

-1382 GIVGMNSAGSTV
+1382 GIVGMNSASSTV

-1417 YGTIRSCSVGTDNTD
+1417 YGTIRSCSVGTDN
-1432 NRVTLITRNKT
+1432 RVTLITRNKT
-1443 AAGVICAVNY
+1443 AAGAICAVNH
-1453 KGGTV
+1453 KGGAV
-1458 QGAVLGDHITI
+1458 QGATLGDHITI

-1483 SGTVTE
+1483 SGTVTA

-1580 LLQGSTVSG
+1580 LLQGSTVSR

-1677 VSDLL
+1677 VSELL
-1682 SNAEAQKLSADSTWV
+1682 ANAKAQKLSADSTWV
-1697 KWADRTDVEKLSYN
+1697 KWADWTDVEKLSYN

-1766 TGGIVGMNEGEK
+1766 TGGIVGMNESEK

-1860 TTYETGWVGASG
+1860 TTLVIGWVGASG
-1872 GIVAQLYHAASGQD
+1872 GIVAQMYHAASGQD
-1886 FNIISCQNHGSV
+1886 FNIISCQNHGSLY
-1898 FGRDGAS
+1898 GRYG
-1905 YYHWENSRKVKDCAN
+1905 ENKSNSAN
-1920 DSAGILGNV
+1920 DSAGILGNI
-1929 TVYTTYDINAAQ
+1929 TAYRADNGGGQSY
-1941 KFTINVSDCV
+1941 TINVVDCV
-1951 NAPGVKIYSSS
+1951 NGPGVKIYSNS
-1962 MASGIVGYFSTD
+1962 MASGIVGFFSTD
-1974 TASSKNGGPIGTST
+1974 GIGSNESNGTAGPKIGKATE
-1988 ANIVLN
+1988 NIILN
-1994 IDRCRNYAETLV
+1994 IDRCRNYAQILD
-2006 GGNNYIAGIFGDRYK
+2006 GNNYVAGIFGDRYK
-2021 DGTVAQDNT
+2021 NGTSQSSMKNT
-2030 YIQNCYSVI
+2030 YVQNCLSVATWT
-2039 GSDAGTSTGIVSLN
+2039 DKAIVSLAN
-2053 NASLSSSLS
+2053 GSYSTAISADNA
-2062 GDKVGNNYY
+2062 GNNYY
-2071 FFDTWG
+2071 IDDNWL
-2077 LTNTAGRTFDS
+2077 LTSGRGSDKKITYNS
-2088 SNTRNESRKGFSRMV
+2088 YARNGQGESRVGYSRML
-2103 AYGYWAGSDGKW
+2103 AYGQRYNGTADHNIYAAVVGPRLDDLNINKDTD
-2115 ANKSFAA
+2115 NKSTRAA
-2122 IAGPQLGVIDYTD
+2122 LYYNLNDNNTVIDD
-2135 NRMYYNVTTTNSTID
+2135 
-2150 EHGIIRTNIN
+2150 HGIMTGTVNGVQKIIGRVIYYMPDRWTKVVSNYGGGNLQNDIKIPGRQFNTMDEYVRTN
-2160 GSDQITGRILFTM
+2160 
-2173 PDTPTYRDIAQTN
+2173 YR
-2186 GHGASW
+2186 G
-2192 LRPLLYQKNTVFNT
+2192 
-2206 ERKLFD
+2206 
-2212 EYARENYRD
+2212 
-2221 MEHGQTDKKLDASF
+2221 MEHSKTASGALD
-2235 TVDLKQQTD
+2235 D
-2244 GSFDVSIEDTDRPLY
+2244 SFDISLRQNDDGAFNVSITDDDRPLY
-2259 YEGTVLVDGKEVMS
+2259 YEGRVFVNGEEVLS

-2309 ASLAADTAGKTVTL
+2309 ASLAADTAGKTITL

-2334 APSACKTAAT
+2334 APSAWKTAAT
-2344 QDVSVLPTPDVNI
+2344 QNVSVLPTPDVNI

-2401 NHTAEISGDDLKE
+2401 NHTAEINGDDLKE

-2460 VDDYTVTAAL
+2460 VDDCTVTAAL
-2470 TVNEPQMETPPI
+2470 TVNESQMETPPI

-2596 IKPLAAP
+2596 IKPLTAP
-2603 ELNDPVLIPED
+2603 ELNDPELMQED

-2624 TQSGQGTAA
+2624 TQPGQGSAV

-2665 TSQSFTISADDWQYA
+2665 TSQSFTISADDWQYT

-2711 RPGQPSVTNPDTN
+2711 RPGQPSVINPDTN

-2803 IVYTMTVPKRL
+2803 IVYTMTVPMRL
-2814 DTPSVKWSYN
+2814 NTPSVKWSYN
-2824 WNAAA
+2824 WNATA

-2834 AAGFRSGGLQVTVT
+2834 AADFRSGGLQVTVT

-2881 AMSESGGRYVC
+2881 AMSESGGSYVC

-2913 QSAGQVSSV
+2913 QSAGQVSSA

-2949 LAVSYGPM
+2949 LVVSYGPM

-2980 ADLYRIELTDKDDNP
+2980 ADLYRIELTDKDDKS

>member
-1 MTQQRKKCRKGGFTL
+1 MTQQRKKCGKGGFTL

-191 RGRDTR
+191 RDRDTR
-197 REERLG
+197 QKERLG

-269 IPGRDL
+269 IPGRNL

-286 EDNATKNYTF
+286 EDNATKDYTF
-296 PMEYDRTGKRATLV
+296 PVEYDRSNKRATLV

-321 RLDKLSDDK
+321 RLDKLSADNK
-330 AAFRQSSDTSITRFS
+330 AAFRQSSDTSITRFG
-345 GKLKTP
+345 GKLENP

-357 VQVFPDPNAENTRG
+357 VQVFPDPNAENTGG

-394 SDNGR
+394 SDNNR

-411 RYMDTTTAFAVTA
+411 RYMDTEAAFAVTA
-424 RSLDWMSDSVKV
+424 RSLDWTSDSVKV

-441 RGALSVSTGKDIGF
+441 RGALSVSAGKDIGF
-455 PSIPALRS
+455 PSIPTLRS

-493 KTSIADD
+493 ENSIADD

-515 DLRLLN
+515 NLRLLN
-521 PQVKIASGKLKGVGA
+521 PQVEIDSDKLKGVGA

-546 GDTVDGTEAE
+546 GDNVDGTQAR

-572 AGVIEVSDSKSVIKL
+572 VGVIEVSDSKSVIKL

-595 TLPTGGTARGIGGI
+595 TLPTGDTARGIGGI
-609 AGSLTTNGAAV
+609 VGSMTTNGAAV
-620 KTLTNSVAVTGNRS
+620 KTLTNSAAVTGNRS

-647 ATGKDMADCQN
+647 ATGKDMADCKN

-799 CVNTGVVAGYNVF
+799 CVNTGVAAGYNAY

-867 GDKDNAVSTRSVAG
+867 SDKDNAVSNRSVAG
-881 IVVGKHYVGGLVGYN
+881 IVVGRHYVGGLVGYN

-919 VGGLIGLN
+919 VGGLVGLN
-927 ASTKLL
+927 ASTELL

-996 EKDRAGG
+996 EKDREDG

-1022 VKASTN
+1022 VTASTN

-1041 GRLSAVSNNMT
+1041 DRLSAVSSNMT

-1099 VDMVSYLQAQKYTDA
+1099 VDMVSYLRAQKYTDA

-1139 GENHVIDHCANK
+1139 GENHVIEHCASK

-1163 VGLNEGIIRD
+1163 VGLNEGIIRG

-1193 LNVGGRTA
+1193 LNVGGRTAGTTA

-1231 GRIQNNTS
+1231 GRLQNNTS

-1268 KRRVSGSG
+1268 KRRVNGSG
-1276 SGVGGVIGVNTA
+1276 SGVGGAIGVNTA
-1288 TGTLSPAGGSAQ
+1288 TGTLSPASGSAQ
-1300 GDVIAADNK
+1300 GDVIAADNR

-1382 GIVGMNSAGSTV
+1382 GIVGMNSASSTV

-1417 YGTIRSCSVGTDNTD
+1417 YGTIRSCSVGTDN
-1432 NRVTLITRNKT
+1432 RVTLITRNKT
-1443 AAGVICAVNY
+1443 AAGAICAVNH

-1657 GTITMSGD
+1657 GTITQSGD
-1665 KSTETLM
+1665 KSTEKLM
-1672 ENVSK
+1672 KNVTK
-1677 VSDLL
+1677 VSELL
-1682 SNAEAQKLSADSTWV
+1682 ANAKAQKMSADSTWV

-1766 TGGIVGMNEGEK
+1766 TGGIVGMNESEK
-1778 DLSYLLNQ
+1778 DLSFLLNR
-1786 AFVGRQLAN
+1786 AFVGRQLKQQN
-1795 GATSRFAG
+1795 TSRFAG

-1808 QTNQTTTDWTIEN
+1808 QSNKTTSDWTIEN
-1821 CVNYGTVY
+1821 CINYGTVY
-1829 GYQSHYSGGI
+1829 GYLSHYSGGI

-1847 GTIENCYNYGNLQ
+1847 GTVEDCYNYGNLQ
-1860 TTYETGWVGASG
+1860 TTYAANWVGASG

-1886 FNIISCQNHGSV
+1886 FNILSCQNHGSIY
-1898 FGRDGAS
+1898 GRWGTNTS
-1905 YYHWENSRKVKDCAN
+1905 QSAN
-1920 DSAGILGNV
+1920 DSAGILGNI
-1929 TVYTTYDINAAQ
+1929 TAYTASSAAMGQ
-1941 KFTINVSDCV
+1941 QFNINVVDCL
-1951 NAPGVKIYSSS
+1951 NAPGVKIYSGS
-1962 MASGIVGYFSTD
+1962 MASGIVGFFSVDNATSNNGASI
-1974 TASSKNGGPIGTST
+1974 TAST

-1994 IDRCRNYAETLV
+1994 IDRCRNYAYKDDLV
-2006 GGNNYIAGIFGDRYK
+2006 GYNFRAGIFGDRY
-2021 DGTVAQDNT
+2021 GSAATRNT
-2030 YIQNCYSVI
+2030 YIQNCYSVPI
-2039 GSDAGTSTGIVSLN
+2039 LSDNGIISFKTGGSTPLDAN
-2053 NASLSSSLS
+2053 R
-2062 GDKVGNNYY
+2062 VGNNYY

-2077 LTNTAGRTFDS
+2077 LTESGNTAGITCKTDEARNNGAGESRRGYARMAAYGEFDGKFYAAIVGPRLDPTLNLTQNEDARTKCGIYYNMTD
-2088 SNTRNESRKGFSRMV
+2088 SNTRVENGILISKFN
-2103 AYGYWAGSDGKW
+2103 DGTEK
-2115 ANKSFAA
+2115 
-2122 IAGPQLGVIDYTD
+2122 
-2135 NRMYYNVTTTNSTID
+2135 
-2150 EHGIIRTNIN
+2150 
-2160 GSDQITGRILFTM
+2160 ITGRILFEM
-2173 PDTPTYRDIAQTN
+2173 PPDYSYDQVRTWNANSLMPAISQKTGKLNNLSGGKIMDDYVREAYRT
-2186 GHGASW
+2186 
-2192 LRPLLYQKNTVFNT
+2192 
-2206 ERKLFD
+2206 
-2212 EYARENYRD
+2212 
-2221 MEHGQTDKKLDASF
+2221 MEHGQNSKKLDDSF

-2294 QAYGSGMT
+2294 QAYGSGTT

-2309 ASLAADTAGKTVTL
+2309 ASLAADTAGKTITL

-2334 APSACKTAAT
+2334 APSAWKTAAT
-2344 QDVSVLPTPDVNI
+2344 QNVSVLPTPDVNI

-2448 INKLSVS
+2448 INQLSVS

-2460 VDDYTVTAAL
+2460 VDDCTVTAAL

-2543 VYTYGDTR
+2543 VYTYGDTW

-2563 SAEGVQQQDKIIYS
+2563 SAEGVQQQDKTIYS
-2577 HVLGHAN
+2577 HVLGHAT
-2584 DFANYIRTAALN
+2584 DFANYIRAAALN
-2596 IKPLAAP
+2596 IKPLTAP
-2603 ELNDPVLIPED
+2603 ELNDPVLIQKD

-2624 TQSGQGTAA
+2624 TQSGQGTAV

-2711 RPGQPSVTNPDTN
+2711 RPGQPLVINPDTN

-2757 LGELVPVR
+2757 LGALVPVR

-2803 IVYTMTVPKRL
+2803 IVYTMTVPMRL

-2824 WNAAA
+2824 WNATA

-2834 AAGFRSGGLQVTVT
+2834 AADFRSGGLQVTVT

-2857 GGSTYLLRAK
+2857 GGSTYLLRTK

-2881 AMSESGGRYVC
+2881 AMSESGGSYVC

-2913 QSAGQVSSV
+2913 QSAGQVSSA

-2940 ASLANVNEA
+2940 ASLANVNET
-2949 LAVSYGPM
+2949 LTVSYGPM

-2980 ADLYRIELTDKDDNP
+2980 ADLYRIELTDKDDKS

-3007 EIIINGQNTFAVA
+3007 EIIMNGQNTFAVA

>member
-1 MTQQRKKCRKGGFTL
+1 MTQQRKKCGKGGFTL
-16 VELVVTLVILSILFA
+16 VELVVALVILSILFA

-330 AAFRQSSDTSITRFS
+330 AAFRQSSDTSITRFG
-345 GKLKTP
+345 GKLETP

-394 SDNGR
+394 SDNSR

-411 RYMDTTTAFAVTA
+411 RYMDTTAAFAVTA

-482 GGNVISNLKLD
+482 GGNAISNLKLD
-493 KTSIADD
+493 EISIADD

-595 TLPTGGTARGIGGI
+595 TLPTGDTARGIGGI

-620 KTLTNSVAVTGNRS
+620 KTLTNSAAVTGNRS

-647 ATGKDMADCQN
+647 ATGKDMADCKN

-867 GDKDNAVSTRSVAG
+867 SDKDNAVSNRSVAG
-881 IVVGKHYVGGLVGYN
+881 IVVGRHYVGGLVGYN

-1114 AKALSDELGS
+1114 AKALSDELGGG
-1124 SELRVSVIGGVIGVN
+1124 ELRVSVIGGVIGVN
-1139 GENHVIDHCANK
+1139 GENQVIDHCASK

-1193 LNVGGRTA
+1193 LNVGSRTA

-1239 SANVSGAGRV
+1239 SANVNGAGRV

-1268 KRRVSGSG
+1268 KRRVNGSG

-1288 TGTLSPAGGSAQ
+1288 TGTLSPASGSVQ

-1337 TNQAAEVRAA
+1337 TNRAAEVRAA

-1417 YGTIRSCSVGTDNTD
+1417 YGTIRSCSVGTDN
-1432 NRVTLITRNKT
+1432 RVTLITRNKT
-1443 AAGVICAVNY
+1443 AAGAICAVNH

-1458 QGAVLGDHITI
+1458 QGATLGDHITI

-1483 SGTVTE
+1483 SGTVTA

-1580 LLQGSTVSG
+1580 LLQGSTVSR

-1627 IIEQCYI
+1627 IIKQCYI

-1766 TGGIVGMNEGEK
+1766 TGGIVGMNESEK

-1829 GYQSHYSGGI
+1829 GYLSHYSGGI

-1860 TTYETGWVGASG
+1860 TTLVVGWVGASG
-1872 GIVAQLYHAASGQD
+1872 GIVAQMYHAASGQD

-2077 LTNTAGRTFDS
+2077 LTNTAGRIFDS

-2135 NRMYYNVTTTNSTID
+2135 NRMYYNVTTANSTID

-2173 PDTPTYRDIAQTN
+2173 PDTPTYREIAQTN

-2206 ERKLFD
+2206 EQKLFD
-2212 EYARENYRD
+2212 EYVRENYRD
-2221 MEHGQTDKKLDASF
+2221 MEHGQNSKKLDTSF

-2259 YEGTVLVDGKEVMS
+2259 YEGRVFVDGEEVLS

-2280 QKGQGQWDPKLNGT
+2280 RKGQGQWDPKLDGT
-2294 QAYGSGMT
+2294 QAYGSGTT
-2302 SGTFQLP
+2302 SGSFQLP
-2309 ASLAADTAGKTVTL
+2309 ASLATDTAGKTITL

-2334 APSACKTAAT
+2334 APSAWKTAAT

-2401 NHTAEISGDDLKE
+2401 NHTAEINGDNLKE

-2460 VDDYTVTAAL
+2460 VDDCTVTAAL
-2470 TVNEPQMETPPI
+2470 TVNEQQMETPPI

-2551 QTGDASVTLRTY
+2551 QAGDASVTLRTY

-2596 IKPLAAP
+2596 IKPLTAP
-2603 ELNDPVLIPED
+2603 ELNDPVLIQED

-2624 TQSGQGTAA
+2624 MQPGQGTAV

-2757 LGELVPVR
+2757 LGALVPVR

-2803 IVYTMTVPKRL
+2803 IVYTMTVPMRL

-2848 PENEASVPP
+2848 PEDKASVPP

-2881 AMSESGGRYVC
+2881 AMSESGDSYVC

-2940 ASLANVNEA
+2940 ASLANVNET

-2967 AQLTALSWDEVAE
+2967 AQLTALSWDEVAD
-2980 ADLYRIELTDKDDNP
+2980 ADLYRIELTDKDDNS

-3055 QVKDGTFTLKL
+3055 QLKDGTFTLKL

>member
-191 RGRDTR
+191 RDRDTR

-286 EDNATKNYTF
+286 EDNATKDYIF
-296 PMEYDRTGKRATLV
+296 PVEYDRSNKRATLV

-321 RLDKLSDDK
+321 QLDKLFADNK
-330 AAFRQSSDTSITRFS
+330 AAFRQSSDTSITRFG
-345 GKLKTP
+345 GKLENP

-357 VQVFPDPNAENTRG
+357 VQVFPDPNAENTGG

-394 SDNGR
+394 SNNSR

-411 RYMDTTTAFAVTA
+411 RYMDTAAVFAVTA
-424 RSLDWMSDSVKV
+424 RSLDWTSDSVKV

-441 RGALSVSTGKDIGF
+441 RGALSVSAGKDIGF

-471 GLLNRIAGVFT
+471 GLLNRIVGVFT

-493 KTSIADD
+493 ETSIADD
-500 AEYLGLFQKNAGTIH
+500 AEYLGLFQKNVGTIH

-521 PQVKIASGKLKGVGA
+521 PQVEIDSGKLKGVGA

-546 GDTVDGTEAE
+546 GDTVDGTEAK

-572 AGVIEVSDSKSVIKL
+572 AGVIEVSDSQSVIKL

-595 TLPTGGTARGIGGI
+595 TLPTDGTACGIGGI

-620 KTLTNSVAVTGNRS
+620 KTLTNSAAVTGNRS

-647 ATGKDMADCQN
+647 ATGKDMADCKN

-820 ENNAAIIN
+820 ENNAVIIN

-867 GDKDNAVSTRSVAG
+867 SDKDNAVSNRSVAG
-881 IVVGKHYVGGLVGYN
+881 IVVGRHYVGGLVGYN

-958 VNPGEDVTVSG
+958 VNPGENVTVSG

-1041 GRLSAVSNNMT
+1041 DRLSAVSNNMT

-1064 SCEPQTRM
+1064 SCEPQTQM

-1087 EDTFPDS
+1087 DDTFPDS

-1139 GENHVIDHCANK
+1139 GENQVIDHCASK

-1249 GGIAGENGGAITLS
+1249 GGIAGENGGVITLS

-1268 KRRVSGSG
+1268 KRRVNGSG

-1288 TGTLSPAGGSAQ
+1288 TGTLSPASGSVQ
-1300 GDVIAADNK
+1300 GDVIAADNR

-1382 GIVGMNSAGSTV
+1382 GIVGMNSASSTV

-1417 YGTIRSCSVGTDNTD
+1417 YGTIRSCSVGTDN
-1432 NRVTLITRNKT
+1432 RVTLITRNKT
-1443 AAGVICAVNY
+1443 AAGAICAVNH
-1453 KGGTV
+1453 KGGAV
-1458 QGAVLGDHITI
+1458 QGATLGDHITI

-1483 SGTVTE
+1483 SGTVTA

-1580 LLQGSTVSG
+1580 LLQGSTVSR

-1697 KWADRTDVEKLSYN
+1697 KWADRTDVERLSYN

-1766 TGGIVGMNEGEK
+1766 TGGIVGMNESEK

-1898 FGRDGAS
+1898 FGRDGAN
-1905 YYHWENSRKVKDCAN
+1905 YYHWENGKRVKDCAN

-2077 LTNTAGRTFDS
+2077 LTNTAGRIFDS

-2135 NRMYYNVTTTNSTID
+2135 NRMYYNVTTANSTID

-2173 PDTPTYRDIAQTN
+2173 PDTPTYREIAQTN

-2206 ERKLFD
+2206 KQKLFD
-2212 EYARENYRD
+2212 EYVRENYRD

-2235 TVDLKQQTD
+2235 MVDLKQQTD

-2259 YEGTVLVDGKEVMS
+2259 YEGTVLVDDKKVMS

-2294 QAYGSGMT
+2294 QAYGSGTT
-2302 SGTFQLP
+2302 SGSFQLP
-2309 ASLAADTAGKTVTL
+2309 ASLAADTAGKTITL

-2334 APSACKTAAT
+2334 APSAWKTAAT

-2401 NHTAEISGDDLKE
+2401 NHTAEINGDDLKE

-2448 INKLSVS
+2448 INNLSVS

-2460 VDDYTVTAAL
+2460 VDDCTVTAAL

-2526 VTNRRVRAWY
+2526 VTNRQVRAWY

-2551 QTGDASVTLRTY
+2551 QADDASVTLRTY
-2563 SAEGVQQQDKIIYS
+2563 SAEGVQQQDKTIYS

-2584 DFANYIRTAALN
+2584 DFANYIKAAALN

-2603 ELNDPVLIPED
+2603 KLNEPMKLVE
-2614 NGSISYRFSW
+2614 NGSMSYKFSW
-2624 TQSGQGTAA
+2624 TQPNESGAQYT
-2633 PHYSVKLTGITA
+2633 VKLTGITA

-2711 RPGQPSVTNPDTN
+2711 RPGQPLVINPDTN

-2747 VQPEGETAAA
+2747 VQPEGETAAV
-2757 LGELVPVR
+2757 LGELVHVR

-2803 IVYTMTVPKRL
+2803 IVYTMTVPMRL
-2814 DTPSVKWSYN
+2814 NTPSVKWSYN
-2824 WNAAA
+2824 WNATA

-2834 AAGFRSGGLQVTVT
+2834 AADFRSGGLQVTVT

-2881 AMSESGGRYVC
+2881 AMSESGGSYVC

-2913 QSAGQVSSV
+2913 QSAGQVSSA

-2949 LAVSYGPM
+2949 LVVSYGPM

-2980 ADLYRIELTDKDDNP
+2980 ADLYRIELTDKDDKS

>member
-1 MTQQRKKCRKGGFTL
+1 MTQQRKKCGKGGFTL

-31 IAVPSLLGYIHLSQ
+31 IAVPSLLRYIHLSQ

-135 DKSVLNAAI
+135 DKSMLNAAI

-170 SNEDSKPADM
+170 SNEDSKTADM

-269 IPGRDL
+269 IPGRNL

-330 AAFRQSSDTSITRFS
+330 AAFRQSSDTSITRFG
-345 GKLKTP
+345 GKLETP

-394 SDNGR
+394 SDNSR

-411 RYMDTTTAFAVTA
+411 RYMDTAAAFAVTA

-493 KTSIADD
+493 ETSIADD
-500 AEYLGLFQKNAGTIH
+500 AEYLGLFQKNAGTIR

-521 PQVKIASGKLKGVGA
+521 PQVEIDSGKLKGVGA

-609 AGSLTTNGAAV
+609 AGSLTTNSAAV
-620 KTLTNSVAVTGNRS
+620 KTLTNSAAVTGNRS

-647 ATGKDMADCQN
+647 ATGKDMSDCKN

-867 GDKDNAVSTRSVAG
+867 SDKDNAVSTRSVAG
-881 IVVGKHYVGGLVGYN
+881 IVVGRHYVGGLVGYN
-896 DTDGTIDINY
+896 DTNGTIDINY

-958 VNPGEDVTVSG
+958 VNPGENVTVSG

-1114 AKALSDELGS
+1114 AKALSDELGGG
-1124 SELRVSVIGGVIGVN
+1124 ELRVSVIGGVIGVN
-1139 GENHVIDHCANK
+1139 GENQVIDHCASK

-1193 LNVGGRTA
+1193 LNVGSRTA

-1239 SANVSGAGRV
+1239 SANVNGAGRV
-1249 GGIAGENGGAITLS
+1249 GGIAGENGGVIVLS
-1263 STPAG
+1263 STPTE
-1268 KRRVSGSG
+1268 KRRVNGSG

-1288 TGTLSPAGGSAQ
+1288 TGTLSPARGSAQ
-1300 GDVIAADNK
+1300 GDIIAADNR

-1370 LGQVTANVGAAG
+1370 LGQVTANVSAAG

-1417 YGTIRSCSVGTDNTD
+1417 YGTIRSCSVGTDN
-1432 NRVTLITRNKT
+1432 RVTLITRNKT
-1443 AAGVICAVNY
+1443 AAGAICAVNH

-1458 QGAVLGDHITI
+1458 QGATLGDHITI

-1483 SGTVTE
+1483 SGTVTA

-1580 LLQGSTVSG
+1580 LLQGSTVSR

-1697 KWADRTDVEKLSYN
+1697 KWENRTDVEKLSYN

-1766 TGGIVGMNEGEK
+1766 TGGIVGMNESEK

-1872 GIVAQLYHAASGQD
+1872 GIVAQLYHAASGQG

-1898 FGRDGAS
+1898 FGRDGAN
-1905 YYHWENSRKVKDCAN
+1905 YCHWENGTKVKDCAN

-2077 LTNTAGRTFDS
+2077 LTNTAGRIFDS

-2135 NRMYYNVTTTNSTID
+2135 NRMYYNVTTANSTID

-2173 PDTPTYRDIAQTN
+2173 PDTPTYREIAQTN

-2206 ERKLFD
+2206 EQKLFD
-2212 EYARENYRD
+2212 EYVRENYRD
-2221 MEHGQTDKKLDASF
+2221 MEHDQTDKKLDASF

-2273 NLRFIPN
+2273 NLRLIPN

-2309 ASLAADTAGKTVTL
+2309 ASLAADTAGKTITL

-2334 APSACKTAAT
+2334 APSAWKTAAT

-2390 LGSQTVTIDQN
+2390 LGSQTVTIDRN
-2401 NHTAEISGDDLKE
+2401 NHTAEINGDDLKE

-2460 VDDYTVTAAL
+2460 VDDCTVTAAL
-2470 TVNEPQMETPPI
+2470 TVNEQQMETPPI

-2507 GNTVTANFRDLPK
+2507 GNTVTANFRNLPK

-2563 SAEGVQQQDKIIYS
+2563 SAGGVQQQDKIIYS

-2596 IKPLAAP
+2596 IKPLTAP
-2603 ELNDPVLIPED
+2603 ELNDPVLIQED

-2624 TQSGQGTAA
+2624 TQPGQGTAV

-2711 RPGQPSVTNPDTN
+2711 RPGQPSVINPDTN

-2757 LGELVPVR
+2757 LGALVPVR

-2803 IVYTMTVPKRL
+2803 IVYTMTVPVRL

-2824 WNAAA
+2824 WNATA

-2881 AMSESGGRYVC
+2881 AMSESGDSYVC

-2913 QSAGQVSSV
+2913 QSAGQVSSA

-2940 ASLANVNEA
+2940 ASLANVNET

-2957 NRLINTAEWD
+2957 NRLINTAEWA

-2980 ADLYRIELTDKDDNP
+2980 ADRYRIELTDKDDKS

-3007 EIIINGQNTFAVA
+3007 EIITNGQNTFAVA
-3020 GDDWYTVKQGSA
+3020 GDDWYTVKQGSV

>member
-1 MTQQRKKCRKGGFTL
+1 M
-16 VELVVTLVILSILFA
+16 VTLVILSILFA

-191 RGRDTR
+191 RDRDTR

-286 EDNATKNYTF
+286 EDNATKDYIF
-296 PMEYDRTGKRATLV
+296 PVEYDRSNKRATLV

-321 RLDKLSDDK
+321 QLDKLFADNK
-330 AAFRQSSDTSITRFS
+330 AAFRQSSDTSITRFG
-345 GKLKTP
+345 GKLENP

-357 VQVFPDPNAENTRG
+357 VQVFPDPNAENTGG

-394 SDNGR
+394 SNNSR

-411 RYMDTTTAFAVTA
+411 RYMDTAAVFAVTA
-424 RSLDWMSDSVKV
+424 RSLDWTSDSVKV

-441 RGALSVSTGKDIGF
+441 RGALSVSAGKDIGF

-471 GLLNRIAGVFT
+471 GLLNRIVGVFT

-493 KTSIADD
+493 ETSIADD
-500 AEYLGLFQKNAGTIH
+500 AEYLGLFQKNVGTIH

-521 PQVKIASGKLKGVGA
+521 PQVEIDSGKLKGVGA

-546 GDTVDGTEAE
+546 GDTVDGTEAK

-572 AGVIEVSDSKSVIKL
+572 AGVIEVSDSQSVIKL

-595 TLPTGGTARGIGGI
+595 TLPTDGTACGIGGI

-620 KTLTNSVAVTGNRS
+620 KTLTNSAAVTGNRS

-647 ATGKDMADCQN
+647 ATGKDMADCKN

-820 ENNAAIIN
+820 ENNAVIIN

-867 GDKDNAVSTRSVAG
+867 SDKDNAVSNRSVAG
-881 IVVGKHYVGGLVGYN
+881 IVVGRHYVGGLVGYN

-933 EKKLTIKPSSVQGRY
+933 EKKMTIKPSSVQGRY

-958 VNPGEDVTVSG
+958 VNPGENVTVSD

-1041 GRLSAVSNNMT
+1041 DRLSAVSNNMT

-1064 SCEPQTRM
+1064 SCEPQTQM

-1087 EDTFPDS
+1087 DDTFPDS

-1139 GENHVIDHCANK
+1139 GENQVIDHCASK

-1249 GGIAGENGGAITLS
+1249 GGIAGENGGVITLS

-1268 KRRVSGSG
+1268 KRRVNGSG

-1288 TGTLSPAGGSAQ
+1288 TGTLSPASGSVQ
-1300 GDVIAADNK
+1300 GDVIAADNR

-1382 GIVGMNSAGSTV
+1382 GIVGMNSASSTV

-1417 YGTIRSCSVGTDNTD
+1417 YGTIRSCSVGTDN
-1432 NRVTLITRNKT
+1432 RVTLITRNKT
-1443 AAGVICAVNY
+1443 AAGAICAVNH
-1453 KGGTV
+1453 KGGAV
-1458 QGAVLGDHITI
+1458 QGATLGDHITI

-1483 SGTVTE
+1483 SGTVTA

-1580 LLQGSTVSG
+1580 LLQGSTVSR

-1677 VSDLL
+1677 VSELL
-1682 SNAEAQKLSADSTWV
+1682 ANAKAQKLSADSTWV
-1697 KWADRTDVEKLSYN
+1697 KWADWTDVEKLSYN

-1766 TGGIVGMNEGEK
+1766 TGGIVGMNESEK

-1860 TTYETGWVGASG
+1860 TTLVIGWVGASG
-1872 GIVAQLYHAASGQD
+1872 GIVAQMYHAASGQD
-1886 FNIISCQNHGSV
+1886 FNIISCQNHGSLY
-1898 FGRDGAS
+1898 GRYG
-1905 YYHWENSRKVKDCAN
+1905 ENKSNSAN
-1920 DSAGILGNV
+1920 DSAGILGNI
-1929 TVYTTYDINAAQ
+1929 TAYRADNGGGQSY
-1941 KFTINVSDCV
+1941 TINVVDCV
-1951 NAPGVKIYSSS
+1951 NGPGVKIYSNS
-1962 MASGIVGYFSTD
+1962 MASGIVGFFSTD
-1974 TASSKNGGPIGTST
+1974 GIGSNESNGTAGPKIGKATE
-1988 ANIVLN
+1988 NIILN
-1994 IDRCRNYAETLV
+1994 IDRCRNYAQILD
-2006 GGNNYIAGIFGDRYK
+2006 GNNYVAGIFGDRYK
-2021 DGTVAQDNT
+2021 NGTSQSSMKNT
-2030 YIQNCYSVI
+2030 YVQNCLSVATWT
-2039 GSDAGTSTGIVSLN
+2039 DKAIVSLAN
-2053 NASLSSSLS
+2053 GSYSTAISADNA
-2062 GDKVGNNYY
+2062 GNNYY
-2071 FFDTWG
+2071 IDDNWL
-2077 LTNTAGRTFDS
+2077 LTSGRGSDKKITYNS
-2088 SNTRNESRKGFSRMV
+2088 YARNGQGESRVGYSRML
-2103 AYGYWAGSDGKW
+2103 AYGQRYNGTADHNIYAAVVGPRLDDLNINKDTD
-2115 ANKSFAA
+2115 NKSTRAA
-2122 IAGPQLGVIDYTD
+2122 LYYNLNDNNTVIDD
-2135 NRMYYNVTTTNSTID
+2135 
-2150 EHGIIRTNIN
+2150 HGIMTGTVNGVQKIIGRVIYYMPDRWTKVVSNYGGGNLQNDIKIPGRQFNTMDEYVRTN
-2160 GSDQITGRILFTM
+2160 
-2173 PDTPTYRDIAQTN
+2173 YR
-2186 GHGASW
+2186 G
-2192 LRPLLYQKNTVFNT
+2192 
-2206 ERKLFD
+2206 
-2212 EYARENYRD
+2212 
-2221 MEHGQTDKKLDASF
+2221 MEHSKTASGALD
-2235 TVDLKQQTD
+2235 D
-2244 GSFDVSIEDTDRPLY
+2244 SFDISLRQNDDGAFNVSITDDDRPLY
-2259 YEGTVLVDGKEVMS
+2259 YEGRVFVNGEEVLS

-2309 ASLAADTAGKTVTL
+2309 ASLAADTAGKTITL

-2334 APSACKTAAT
+2334 APSAWKTAAT
-2344 QDVSVLPTPDVNI
+2344 QNVSVLPTPDVNI

-2401 NHTAEISGDDLKE
+2401 NHTAEINGDDLKE

-2460 VDDYTVTAAL
+2460 VDDCTVTAAL
-2470 TVNEPQMETPPI
+2470 TVNESQMETPPI

-2596 IKPLAAP
+2596 IKPLTAP
-2603 ELNDPVLIPED
+2603 ELNDPELMQED

-2624 TQSGQGTAA
+2624 TQPGQGSAV

-2665 TSQSFTISADDWQYA
+2665 TSQSFTISADDWQYT

-2711 RPGQPSVTNPDTN
+2711 RPGQPSVINPDTN

-2803 IVYTMTVPKRL
+2803 IVYTMTVPMRL
-2814 DTPSVKWSYN
+2814 NTPSVKWSYN
-2824 WNAAA
+2824 WNATA

-2834 AAGFRSGGLQVTVT
+2834 AADFRSGGLQVTVT

-2881 AMSESGGRYVC
+2881 AMSESGGSYVC

-2913 QSAGQVSSV
+2913 QSAGQVSSA

-2949 LAVSYGPM
+2949 LVVSYGPM

-2980 ADLYRIELTDKDDNP
+2980 ADLYRIELTDKDDKS

>member
-1 MTQQRKKCRKGGFTL
+1 MTQQRKKCGKGGFTL
-16 VELVVTLVILSILFA
+16 VELVVALVILSILFA

-330 AAFRQSSDTSITRFS
+330 AAFRQSSDTSITRFG
-345 GKLKTP
+345 GKLETP

-394 SDNGR
+394 SDNSR

-411 RYMDTTTAFAVTA
+411 RYMDTTAAFAVTA

-493 KTSIADD
+493 ETSIADD

-521 PQVKIASGKLKGVGA
+521 PQVEIDSGKLKGVGA

-572 AGVIEVSDSKSVIKL
+572 AGVIEVNDSKSVIKL

-620 KTLTNSVAVTGNRS
+620 KTLTNSAAVTGNRS

-647 ATGKDMADCQN
+647 ATGKDMSDCKN
-658 EGLILSSTAADDHSL
+658 EGLLLSSTAADDHSL

-867 GDKDNAVSTRSVAG
+867 SDKDNAVSNRSVAG
-881 IVVGKHYVGGLVGYN
+881 IVVGRHYVGGLVGYN

-1022 VKASTN
+1022 VEASTN

-1041 GRLSAVSNNMT
+1041 DRLSAVSNNMT

-1064 SCEPQTRM
+1064 SCEPQTQM

-1087 EDTFPDS
+1087 DDTFPDS

-1139 GENHVIDHCANK
+1139 GENQVIDHCASK

-1249 GGIAGENGGAITLS
+1249 GGIAGENGGVITLS

-1268 KRRVSGSG
+1268 KRRVNGSG

-1288 TGTLSPAGGSAQ
+1288 TGTLSPASGSVQ
-1300 GDVIAADNK
+1300 GDVIAADNR

-1382 GIVGMNSAGSTV
+1382 GIVGMNSASSTV

-1417 YGTIRSCSVGTDNTD
+1417 YGTIRSCSVGTDN
-1432 NRVTLITRNKT
+1432 RVTLITRNKT
-1443 AAGVICAVNY
+1443 AAGAICAVNH
-1453 KGGTV
+1453 KGGAV
-1458 QGAVLGDHITI
+1458 QGATLGDHITI

-1483 SGTVTE
+1483 SGTVTA

-1545 NASGKVTECTYSGTI
+1545 NASGKVTKCTYSGTI

-1580 LLQGSTVSG
+1580 LLQGSTVSR

-1677 VSDLL
+1677 VSELL
-1682 SNAEAQKLSADSTWV
+1682 ANAKAQKLSADSTWV
-1697 KWADRTDVEKLSYN
+1697 KWADWTDVEKLSYN

-1766 TGGIVGMNEGEK
+1766 TGGIVGMNESEK

-1860 TTYETGWVGASG
+1860 TTLVIGWVGASG
-1872 GIVAQLYHAASGQD
+1872 GIVAQMYHAASGQD
-1886 FNIISCQNHGSV
+1886 FNIISCQNHGSLY
-1898 FGRDGAS
+1898 GRYG
-1905 YYHWENSRKVKDCAN
+1905 ENKSNSAN
-1920 DSAGILGNV
+1920 DSAGILGNI
-1929 TVYTTYDINAAQ
+1929 TAYRADNGGGQSY
-1941 KFTINVSDCV
+1941 TINVVDCV
-1951 NAPGVKIYSSS
+1951 NGPGVKIYSNS
-1962 MASGIVGYFSTD
+1962 MASGIVGFFSTD
-1974 TASSKNGGPIGTST
+1974 GIGSNESNGTAGPKIGKATE
-1988 ANIVLN
+1988 NIILN
-1994 IDRCRNYAETLV
+1994 IDRCRNYAQILD
-2006 GGNNYIAGIFGDRYK
+2006 GNNYVAGIFGDRYK
-2021 DGTVAQDNT
+2021 NGTSQSSMKNT
-2030 YIQNCYSVI
+2030 YVQNCLSVATWT
-2039 GSDAGTSTGIVSLN
+2039 DKAIVSLAN
-2053 NASLSSSLS
+2053 GSYSTAISADNA
-2062 GDKVGNNYY
+2062 GNNYY
-2071 FFDTWG
+2071 IDDNWL
-2077 LTNTAGRTFDS
+2077 LTSGRGSYKKITYNS
-2088 SNTRNESRKGFSRMV
+2088 YARNGQGESRVGYSRML
-2103 AYGYWAGSDGKW
+2103 AYGQRYNGTADHNIYAAVVGPRLDDLNINKDTD
-2115 ANKSFAA
+2115 NKSTRAA
-2122 IAGPQLGVIDYTD
+2122 LYYNLNDNNTVIDD
-2135 NRMYYNVTTTNSTID
+2135 
-2150 EHGIIRTNIN
+2150 HGIMTGTVNGVQKIIGRVIYYMPDRWTKVVSNYGGGNLQNDIKIPGRQFNTMDEYVRTN
-2160 GSDQITGRILFTM
+2160 
-2173 PDTPTYRDIAQTN
+2173 YR
-2186 GHGASW
+2186 G
-2192 LRPLLYQKNTVFNT
+2192 
-2206 ERKLFD
+2206 
-2212 EYARENYRD
+2212 
-2221 MEHGQTDKKLDASF
+2221 MEHSKTASGALD
-2235 TVDLKQQTD
+2235 D
-2244 GSFDVSIEDTDRPLY
+2244 SFDISLRQNDDGAFNVSITDDDRPLY
-2259 YEGTVLVDGKEVMS
+2259 YEGRVFVNGEEVLS

-2309 ASLAADTAGKTVTL
+2309 ASLAADTAGKTITL

-2334 APSACKTAAT
+2334 APSAWKTAAT
-2344 QDVSVLPTPDVNI
+2344 QNVSVLPTPDVNI

-2401 NHTAEISGDDLKE
+2401 NHTAEINGDDLKE

-2460 VDDYTVTAAL
+2460 VDDCTVTAAL
-2470 TVNEPQMETPPI
+2470 TVNESQMETPPI

-2596 IKPLAAP
+2596 IKPLTAP
-2603 ELNDPVLIPED
+2603 ELNDPELMQED

-2624 TQSGQGTAA
+2624 TQPGQGSAV

-2665 TSQSFTISADDWQYA
+2665 TSQSFTISADDWQYT

-2711 RPGQPSVTNPDTN
+2711 RPGQPSVINPDTN

-2803 IVYTMTVPKRL
+2803 IVYTMTVPMRL
-2814 DTPSVKWSYN
+2814 NTPSVKWSYN
-2824 WNAAA
+2824 WNATA

-2834 AAGFRSGGLQVTVT
+2834 AADFRSGGLQVTVT

-2881 AMSESGGRYVC
+2881 AMSESGGSYVC

-2913 QSAGQVSSV
+2913 QSAGQVSSA

-2940 ASLANVNEA
+2940 ASLANVNET
-2949 LAVSYGPM
+2949 LTVSYGPM

-2980 ADLYRIELTDKDDNP
+2980 ADLYRIELTDKDDKS

-3007 EIIINGQNTFAVA
+3007 EIIMNGQNTFAVA
-3020 GDDWYTVKQGSA
+3020 GDDWYTVK
-3032 VNGRYSLTNGSIRYY
+3032 
-3047 SYQPDTML
+3047 
-3055 QVKDGTFTLKL
+3055 
-3066 PNIFSVV
+3066 
-3073 THENQTLQ
+3073 
-3081 LTNGIQISRVT
+3081 
-3092 VIADSKS
+3092 
-3099 DRYTESDP
+3099 
-3107 AERRF
+3107 

>member
-1 MTQQRKKCRKGGFTL
+1 MTQQRKKCGKGGFTL

-98 KLVGRIYGIRLDA
+98 KLIGRIYGIRLDA

-191 RGRDTR
+191 RDRDTR

-269 IPGRDL
+269 IPGRNL

-286 EDNATKNYTF
+286 EDNATKDYTF
-296 PMEYDRTGKRATLV
+296 PVEYDRFNKRATLV

-321 RLDKLSDDK
+321 QLDKLSADNK
-330 AAFRQSSDTSITRFS
+330 AAFRQSSDTSITRFG
-345 GKLKTP
+345 GKLEKP

-357 VQVFPDPNAENTRG
+357 VQVFPDPNAENTGG

-411 RYMDTTTAFAVTA
+411 RYMDTAAAFAVTA
-424 RSLDWMSDSVKV
+424 RSLDWTSDSVKV

-441 RGALSVSTGKDIGF
+441 RGALSVSAGKDIGF

-471 GLLNRIAGVFT
+471 GLLNRIVSVIT
-482 GGNVISNLKLD
+482 GGNTISNLKLD
-493 KTSIADD
+493 EDSVASGS
-500 AEYLGLFQKNAGTIH
+500 EYLGLFQQNEGSIINLKLA
-515 DLRLLN
+515 N
-521 PQVKIASGKLKGVGA
+521 PSVKVTSDSLKGVGA
-536 VCGYSNGSLK
+536 VCGFSSGSLK
-546 GDTVDGTEAE
+546 DSEVTGAAVDVNLAGSTN
-556 VEAALTSAQA
+556 A

-587 SASGTVTG
+587 SASGTVSG
-595 TLPTGGTARGIGGI
+595 TLPTGDTARGIGGI

-620 KTLTNSVAVTGNRS
+620 KTLTNSAAVTGNRS

-658 EGLILSSTAADDHSL
+658 EGLILSSTAADNDSL

-799 CVNTGVVAGYNVF
+799 CVNTGVAVGYNAY

-820 ENNAAIIN
+820 ENKAAIIN

-867 GDKDNAVSTRSVAG
+867 SDKDNAVSNRSVAG
-881 IVVGKHYVGGLVGYN
+881 IVVGRHYVGGLVGYN

-919 VGGLIGLN
+919 VGGLVGLN
-927 ASTKLL
+927 ASTGLL

-958 VNPGEDVTVSG
+958 VNPGENVTVSG

-996 EKDRAGG
+996 EKDREDG

-1022 VKASTN
+1022 VTASTN

-1099 VDMVSYLQAQKYTDA
+1099 VDMVSYLRAQKYTDA

-1124 SELRVSVIGGVIGVN
+1124 GELRVSVIGGVIGVN
-1139 GENHVIDHCANK
+1139 GENHVIEHCASK

-1163 VGLNEGIIRD
+1163 VGLNEGIIRG

-1193 LNVGGRTA
+1193 LNVGGRTE

-1268 KRRVSGSG
+1268 KRRVNGSG

-1288 TGTLSPAGGSAQ
+1288 TGTLSPASGSAQ
-1300 GDVIAADNK
+1300 GDVIAADNR

-1382 GIVGMNSAGSTV
+1382 GIVGMNSASSTV

-1417 YGTIRSCSVGTDNTD
+1417 YGTIRSCSVGTDN
-1432 NRVTLITRNKT
+1432 RVTLITRNKT
-1443 AAGVICAVNY
+1443 AAGAICAVNH

-1523 KVTSDFE
+1523 KVTSNFE

-1580 LLQGSTVSG
+1580 LLQGSTVSR

-1657 GTITMSGD
+1657 GTITQSGD
-1665 KSTETLM
+1665 KSTEKLM
-1672 ENVSK
+1672 KNVTK
-1677 VSDLL
+1677 VSELL
-1682 SNAEAQKLSADSTWV
+1682 ANAKAQKLSADSTWV

-1766 TGGIVGMNEGEK
+1766 TGGIVGMNESEK

-1786 AFVGRQLAN
+1786 AFVGRQLKQQN
-1795 GATSRFAG
+1795 TSRFAG

-1808 QTNQTTTDWTIEN
+1808 QSNKTTSDWTIEN
-1821 CVNYGTVY
+1821 CINYGTVY
-1829 GYQSHYSGGI
+1829 GYLSHYSGGI

-1847 GTIENCYNYGNLQ
+1847 GTVEDCYNYGNLQ
-1860 TTYETGWVGASG
+1860 TTYAANWVGASG

-1886 FNIISCQNHGSV
+1886 FNILSCQNHGSIY
-1898 FGRDGAS
+1898 GRWGNNTS
-1905 YYHWENSRKVKDCAN
+1905 YSAN
-1920 DSAGILGNV
+1920 DSAGILGNI
-1929 TVYTTYDINAAQ
+1929 TAYTASSAAMGQ
-1941 KFTINVSDCV
+1941 QFNINVVDCL
-1951 NAPGVKIYSSS
+1951 NAPGVKIYSGS
-1962 MASGIVGYFSTD
+1962 MASGIVGFFSVDNATSNNGASI
-1974 TASSKNGGPIGTST
+1974 TAST

-1994 IDRCRNYAETLV
+1994 IDRCRNYAYKDDLV
-2006 GGNNYIAGIFGDRYK
+2006 GYNFRAGIFGDRY
-2021 DGTVAQDNT
+2021 GSAATRNT
-2030 YIQNCYSVI
+2030 YIQNCYSVPI
-2039 GSDAGTSTGIVSLN
+2039 LSDNGIISFQTGRSTRLDAN
-2053 NASLSSSLS
+2053 R
-2062 GDKVGNNYY
+2062 VGNNYY

-2077 LTNTAGRTFDS
+2077 LTESGNTAGITYKTDEARNNGAGESRRGYARMAAYGEFDGKFYAAIVGPRLDPTLNLTQNEDARTKCGIYYNMTD
-2088 SNTRNESRKGFSRMV
+2088 SNTRVENGILISKFN
-2103 AYGYWAGSDGKW
+2103 DGTEK
-2115 ANKSFAA
+2115 
-2122 IAGPQLGVIDYTD
+2122 
-2135 NRMYYNVTTTNSTID
+2135 
-2150 EHGIIRTNIN
+2150 
-2160 GSDQITGRILFTM
+2160 ITGRILFEM
-2173 PDTPTYRDIAQTN
+2173 PPDYSYDQVRTWNANSLMSAISQKTGKLNNLSGGKIMDDYVREAYRT
-2186 GHGASW
+2186 
-2192 LRPLLYQKNTVFNT
+2192 
-2206 ERKLFD
+2206 
-2212 EYARENYRD
+2212 
-2221 MEHGQTDKKLDASF
+2221 MEHGQNSKKLDASF

-2294 QAYGSGMT
+2294 QAYGSGTT

-2309 ASLAADTAGKTVTL
+2309 ASLAADTAGKTITL

-2334 APSACKTAAT
+2334 APSAWKTAAT
-2344 QDVSVLPTPDVNI
+2344 QNVSVLPTPDVNI

-2426 IQPASVTDTIPTD
+2426 IQPATVTDTIPTD

-2460 VDDYTVTAAL
+2460 VDDCTVTAAL

-2551 QTGDASVTLRTY
+2551 QADDASVTLRTY
-2563 SAEGVQQQDKIIYS
+2563 SAEGVQQQDKTIYS
-2577 HVLGHAN
+2577 HVLGHAT
-2584 DFANYIRTAALN
+2584 DFANYIRAAALN
-2596 IKPLAAP
+2596 IKPLTAP
-2603 ELNDPVLIPED
+2603 ELKDPVLIQED

-2624 TQSGQGTAA
+2624 TQPGQGTAA

-2665 TSQSFTISADDWQYA
+2665 TSQSFTINADDWQYA

-2711 RPGQPSVTNPDTN
+2711 RPGQPLVINPDTN

-2757 LGELVPVR
+2757 LGALVPVR

-2770 VSRSLED
+2770 VSRSLES

-2803 IVYTMTVPKRL
+2803 IVYTMTVPMRL
-2814 DTPSVKWSYN
+2814 NTPSVKWSYN
-2824 WNAAA
+2824 WNATA

-2848 PENEASVPP
+2848 PENDASVPP

-2881 AMSESGGRYVC
+2881 AMSESGGSYVC
-2892 SLTDLDTKYAGCS
+2892 SLTDLDTKYAGCF
-2905 VRFEARIS
+2905 VRFEVRIS
-2913 QSAGQVSSV
+2913 QSAGQVSSA

-2940 ASLANVNEA
+2940 ASLANVNET

-2980 ADLYRIELTDKDDNP
+2980 ADLYRIELTDKDDKS

-3007 EIIINGQNTFAVA
+3007 EIIINGQNAFAVA

-3032 VNGRYSLTNGSIRYY
+3032 VNGRYSLINGSIRYY

>member
-191 RGRDTR
+191 RDRDTR

-286 EDNATKNYTF
+286 EDNATKDYIF
-296 PMEYDRTGKRATLV
+296 PVEYDRSNKRATLV

-321 RLDKLSDDK
+321 QLDKLFADNK
-330 AAFRQSSDTSITRFS
+330 AAFRQSSDTSITRFG
-345 GKLKTP
+345 GKLENP

-357 VQVFPDPNAENTRG
+357 VQVFPDPNAENTGG

-394 SDNGR
+394 SNNSR

-411 RYMDTTTAFAVTA
+411 RYMDTAAVFAVTA
-424 RSLDWMSDSVKV
+424 RSLDWTSDSVKV

-441 RGALSVSTGKDIGF
+441 RGALSVSAGKDIGF

-471 GLLNRIAGVFT
+471 GLLNRIVGVFT

-493 KTSIADD
+493 ETSIADD
-500 AEYLGLFQKNAGTIH
+500 AEYLGLFQKNVGTIH

-521 PQVKIASGKLKGVGA
+521 PQVEIDSGKLKGVGA

-546 GDTVDGTEAE
+546 GDTVDGTEAK

-620 KTLTNSVAVTGNRS
+620 KALTNSAAVTGNRS

-647 ATGKDMADCQN
+647 ATGKDMSDCKN

-799 CVNTGVVAGYNVF
+799 CVNTGVAAGYNVF

-867 GDKDNAVSTRSVAG
+867 SDKDNEVSNRSVAG
-881 IVVGKHYVGGLVGYN
+881 IVVGRHYVGGLVGYN

-958 VNPGEDVTVSG
+958 VNPGENVTVSG

-996 EKDRAGG
+996 EKDRADG

-1008 LPGIAANNSNVPGT
+1008 LPGIAANNSNAPGT

-1028 THTITITADGNSA
+1028 KHTITITADGNSA
-1041 GRLSAVSNNMT
+1041 DRLSAVSNNMT

-1139 GENHVIDHCANK
+1139 GENQVIDHCASK

-1249 GGIAGENGGAITLS
+1249 GGIAGENGGVITLS

-1268 KRRVSGSG
+1268 KRRVNGSG

-1288 TGTLSPAGGSAQ
+1288 TGTLSPASGSVQ
-1300 GDVIAADNK
+1300 GDVIAADNR

-1382 GIVGMNSAGSTV
+1382 GIVGMNSASSTV

-1417 YGTIRSCSVGTDNTD
+1417 YGTIRSCSVGTDN
-1432 NRVTLITRNKT
+1432 RVTLITRNKT
-1443 AAGVICAVNY
+1443 AAGAICAVNH
-1453 KGGTV
+1453 KGGAV
-1458 QGAVLGDHITI
+1458 QGATLGDHITI

-1483 SGTVTE
+1483 SGTVTA

-1580 LLQGSTVSG
+1580 LLQGSTVSR

-1657 GTITMSGD
+1657 GTITLSGD

-1677 VSDLL
+1677 VSELL
-1682 SNAEAQKLSADSTWV
+1682 ANAKAQKLSADSTWV
-1697 KWADRTDVEKLSYN
+1697 KWADWTDVEKLSYN

-1766 TGGIVGMNEGEK
+1766 TGGIVGMNESEK

-1860 TTYETGWVGASG
+1860 TTLVIGWVGASG
-1872 GIVAQLYHAASGQD
+1872 GIVAQMYHAASGQD
-1886 FNIISCQNHGSV
+1886 FNIISCQNHGSLY
-1898 FGRDGAS
+1898 GRYG
-1905 YYHWENSRKVKDCAN
+1905 ENKSNSAN
-1920 DSAGILGNV
+1920 DSAGILGNI
-1929 TVYTTYDINAAQ
+1929 TAYRADNGGGQSY
-1941 KFTINVSDCV
+1941 TINVVDCV
-1951 NAPGVKIYSSS
+1951 NGPGVKIYSNS
-1962 MASGIVGYFSTD
+1962 MASGIVGFFSTD
-1974 TASSKNGGPIGTST
+1974 GIGSNESNGTAGPKIGKATE
-1988 ANIVLN
+1988 NIILN
-1994 IDRCRNYAETLV
+1994 IDRCRNYAQILD
-2006 GGNNYIAGIFGDRYK
+2006 GNNYVAGIFGDRYK
-2021 DGTVAQDNT
+2021 NGTSQSSMKNT
-2030 YIQNCYSVI
+2030 YVQNCLSVATWT
-2039 GSDAGTSTGIVSLN
+2039 DKAIVSLAN
-2053 NASLSSSLS
+2053 GSYSTAISADNA
-2062 GDKVGNNYY
+2062 GNNYY
-2071 FFDTWG
+2071 IDDNWL
-2077 LTNTAGRTFDS
+2077 LTSGRGSDKKITYNS
-2088 SNTRNESRKGFSRMV
+2088 YARNGQGESRVGYSRML
-2103 AYGYWAGSDGKW
+2103 AYGQRYNGTADHNIYAAVVGPRLDDLNINKDTD
-2115 ANKSFAA
+2115 NKSTRAA
-2122 IAGPQLGVIDYTD
+2122 LYYNLNDNNTVIDD
-2135 NRMYYNVTTTNSTID
+2135 
-2150 EHGIIRTNIN
+2150 HGIMTGTVNGVQKIIGRVIYYMPDRWTKVVSNYGGGNLQNDIKIPGRQFNTMDEYVRTN
-2160 GSDQITGRILFTM
+2160 
-2173 PDTPTYRDIAQTN
+2173 YR
-2186 GHGASW
+2186 G
-2192 LRPLLYQKNTVFNT
+2192 
-2206 ERKLFD
+2206 
-2212 EYARENYRD
+2212 
-2221 MEHGQTDKKLDASF
+2221 MEHSKTASGALD
-2235 TVDLKQQTD
+2235 D
-2244 GSFDVSIEDTDRPLY
+2244 SFDISLRQNDDGAFNVSITDDDRPLY
-2259 YEGTVLVDGKEVMS
+2259 YEGRVFVNGEEVLS

-2309 ASLAADTAGKTVTL
+2309 ASLAADTAGKTITL

-2334 APSACKTAAT
+2334 APSAWKTAAT
-2344 QDVSVLPTPDVNI
+2344 QNVSVLPTPDVNI

-2401 NHTAEISGDDLKE
+2401 NHTAEINGDDLKE

-2460 VDDYTVTAAL
+2460 VDDCTVTAAL
-2470 TVNEPQMETPPI
+2470 TVNEQQMETPPI

-2507 GNTVTANFRDLPK
+2507 GNTVTANFRNLPK

-2596 IKPLAAP
+2596 IKPLTAP
-2603 ELNDPVLIPED
+2603 ELNDPVLMQED

-2624 TQSGQGTAA
+2624 TQPGQGTAV

-2757 LGELVPVR
+2757 LGALVPVR

-2834 AAGFRSGGLQVTVT
+2834 AADFRSGGLQVTVT
-2848 PENEASVPP
+2848 PKTGTNSVPP

-2867 ITGTDGTTVTYPVS
+2867 ITGTDSTTVTYPVS
-2881 AMSESGGRYVC
+2881 AMSESGGSYVC

-2940 ASLANVNEA
+2940 ASLANVNET

-2957 NRLINTAEWD
+2957 NRLINTAEWA
-2967 AQLTALSWDEVAE
+2967 AQLTALSWDEVAD
-2980 ADLYRIELTDKDDNP
+2980 ADLYRIELTDKDDHS

-3007 EIIINGQNTFAVA
+3007 EIIMKGQNTFAVA

>member
-1 MTQQRKKCRKGGFTL
+1 MTQQRKKCGKGGFTL

-191 RGRDTR
+191 RDRDTR
-197 REERLG
+197 QKERLG

-269 IPGRDL
+269 IPGRNL

-286 EDNATKNYTF
+286 EDNATKDYTF
-296 PMEYDRTGKRATLV
+296 PVEYDRTNKRATLV

-321 RLDKLSDDK
+321 QLDKLSADNA
-330 AAFRQSSDTSITRFS
+330 AAFRQSSDTSITRFG
-345 GKLKTP
+345 GKLENP

-357 VQVFPDPNAENTRG
+357 VQVFPDPNAENTGG

-394 SDNGR
+394 SNNSR

-411 RYMDTTTAFAVTA
+411 RYMDTAAAFAVTA
-424 RSLDWMSDSVKV
+424 RSLDWTSDSVKV

-441 RGALSVSTGKDIGF
+441 RGALSVSAGKDIGF

-471 GLLNRIAGVFT
+471 GLLNRIVSVIT
-482 GGNVISNLKLD
+482 GGNTISNLKLD
-493 KTSIADD
+493 EDSVASGS
-500 AEYLGLFQKNAGTIH
+500 EYLGLFQQNEGSIINLKLA
-515 DLRLLN
+515 N
-521 PQVKIASGKLKGVGA
+521 PSVKVTSDSLKGVGA
-536 VCGYSNGSLK
+536 VCGFSSGSLK
-546 GDTVDGTEAE
+546 DSEVTGAAVDVNLAGSTN
-556 VEAALTSAQA
+556 A

-595 TLPTGGTARGIGGI
+595 TLPTGDTARGIGGI

-620 KTLTNSVAVTGNRS
+620 KTLTNSAAVTGNRS

-658 EGLILSSTAADDHSL
+658 EGLILSSIAADDHSL

-799 CVNTGVVAGYNVF
+799 CVNTGVAAGYNAY

-820 ENNAAIIN
+820 ENKAAIIN

-852 YAGGLTGYNS
+852 YAGGLTGYNN

-867 GDKDNAVSTRSVAG
+867 SDKDNAVSNRSVAG
-881 IVVGKHYVGGLVGYN
+881 IVVGRHYVGGLVGYN

-919 VGGLIGLN
+919 VGGLVGLN
-927 ASTKLL
+927 ASTELL

-958 VNPGEDVTVSG
+958 VNPGENVTVSG

-996 EKDRAGG
+996 EQDRAGG

-1008 LPGIAANNSNVPGT
+1008 LPGIAANNSNAPGT

-1028 THTITITADGNSA
+1028 RHTITITADGNSA

-1099 VDMVSYLQAQKYTDA
+1099 VDLVSYLQAQKYTDA
-1114 AKALSDELGS
+1114 AKALSDELGGG
-1124 SELRVSVIGGVIGVN
+1124 ELRVSVIGGVIGVN
-1139 GENHVIDHCANK
+1139 GENHVIEHCASK

-1163 VGLNEGIIRD
+1163 VGLNEGIIRG

-1268 KRRVSGSG
+1268 KRRVNGSG

-1288 TGTLSPAGGSAQ
+1288 TGTLSPASGSAQ
-1300 GDVIAADNK
+1300 GDVIAADNR

-1382 GIVGMNSAGSTV
+1382 GIVGTNSASSTV

-1417 YGTIRSCSVGTDNTD
+1417 YGTIRSCSVGTDN
-1432 NRVTLITRNKT
+1432 RVTLITRNKT
-1443 AAGVICAVNY
+1443 AAGAICAVNR

-1560 DEGKSAVG
+1560 AEGKSAVG

-1657 GTITMSGD
+1657 GTITQSGD

-1672 ENVSK
+1672 KNVTK
-1677 VSDLL
+1677 VSELL
-1682 SNAEAQKLSADSTWV
+1682 ANAKAQKLSADSTWV

-1711 GGSKSVAADRTMQII
+1711 GGSKSVAAERTMQII

-1766 TGGIVGMNEGEK
+1766 TGGIIGMNESEK

-1786 AFVGRQLAN
+1786 AFVGRQLKQQN
-1795 GATSRFAG
+1795 TSRFAG

-1808 QTNQTTTDWTIEN
+1808 QSNKTTSDWTIEN
-1821 CVNYGTVY
+1821 CINYGTVY
-1829 GYQSHYSGGI
+1829 GYLSHYSGGI

-1847 GTIENCYNYGNLQ
+1847 GTVEDCYNYGNLQ
-1860 TTYETGWVGASG
+1860 TTYAASWVGASG

-1886 FNIISCQNHGSV
+1886 FNILSCQNHGSIY
-1898 FGRDGAS
+1898 GRWGTNTS
-1905 YYHWENSRKVKDCAN
+1905 QSAN
-1920 DSAGILGNV
+1920 DSAGILGNI
-1929 TVYTTYDINAAQ
+1929 TAYTASSAAMGQ
-1941 KFTINVSDCV
+1941 QFNINVVDCL
-1951 NAPGVKIYSSS
+1951 NAPGVKIYSGS
-1962 MASGIVGYFSTD
+1962 MASGIVGFFSVDNATSNNGASI
-1974 TASSKNGGPIGTST
+1974 TAST

-1994 IDRCRNYAETLV
+1994 IDRCRNYAYTNDLV
-2006 GGNNYIAGIFGDRYK
+2006 GTTFRAGIFGDRY
-2021 DGTVAQDNT
+2021 GSAATRNT
-2030 YIQNCYSVI
+2030 YIQNCYSVPI
-2039 GSDAGTSTGIVSLN
+2039 RSDNGIISFQTGRSTRLDVN
-2053 NASLSSSLS
+2053 R
-2062 GDKVGNNYY
+2062 VGNNYY

-2077 LTNTAGRTFDS
+2077 LTESGNTAGITYKTDEARNNGAGESRRGYARMAAYGEFDGKFYAAIVGPRLDPTLNLTQNEDARTKCGIYYNMTD
-2088 SNTRNESRKGFSRMV
+2088 SNTRVENGILISKFN
-2103 AYGYWAGSDGKW
+2103 DGTEK
-2115 ANKSFAA
+2115 
-2122 IAGPQLGVIDYTD
+2122 
-2135 NRMYYNVTTTNSTID
+2135 
-2150 EHGIIRTNIN
+2150 
-2160 GSDQITGRILFTM
+2160 ITGRILFEM
-2173 PDTPTYRDIAQTN
+2173 PPDYSYDQVRTWNANSLMPAISQKTGKLNNLSGGKIMDDYVREAYRT
-2186 GHGASW
+2186 
-2192 LRPLLYQKNTVFNT
+2192 
-2206 ERKLFD
+2206 
-2212 EYARENYRD
+2212 
-2221 MEHGQTDKKLDASF
+2221 MEHGQNSKKLDTSF

-2302 SGTFQLP
+2302 SGTFQLL
-2309 ASLAADTAGKTVTL
+2309 ASLAADTAGKTITL

-2334 APSACKTAAT
+2334 APSAWKTAAT
-2344 QDVSVLPTPDVNI
+2344 QNVSVLPTPDVNI

-2426 IQPASVTDTIPTD
+2426 IQPATVTDTIPTD

-2448 INKLSVS
+2448 INQLSVS

-2460 VDDYTVTAAL
+2460 VDDCTVTAAL

-2551 QTGDASVTLRTY
+2551 QADDASATLRTY
-2563 SAEGVQQQDKIIYS
+2563 SAEGVQQQDKTIYS

-2596 IKPLAAP
+2596 IKPLTAP

-2665 TSQSFTISADDWQYA
+2665 TSQSFTINADDWQYA

-2691 AYGEVGL
+2691 EYGEVGL

-2711 RPGQPSVTNPDTN
+2711 RPGQPLVINPDTN

-2803 IVYTMTVPKRL
+2803 IVYTMTVPMRL
-2814 DTPSVKWSYN
+2814 NTPSVKWSYN
-2824 WNAAA
+2824 WNATA

-2867 ITGTDGTTVTYPVS
+2867 ITGPDGTTVTYPVS
-2881 AMSESGGRYVC
+2881 AMSESGGSYVC

-2940 ASLANVNEA
+2940 ASLANVNET

-2980 ADLYRIELTDKDDNP
+2980 ADLYRIELTDKDDKS

>member
-1 MTQQRKKCRKGGFTL
+1 MAQQCKKCGKGGFTL

-82 EGVLNQS
+82 EGALNQS

-191 RGRDTR
+191 RDRDTR

-286 EDNATKNYTF
+286 EDNATKDYIF
-296 PMEYDRTGKRATLV
+296 PVEYDRSNKRATLV

-321 RLDKLSDDK
+321 QLDKLFADNK
-330 AAFRQSSDTSITRFS
+330 AAFRQSSDTSITRFG
-345 GKLKTP
+345 GKLENP

-357 VQVFPDPNAENTRG
+357 VQVFPDPNAENTGG

-394 SDNGR
+394 SNNSR

-411 RYMDTTTAFAVTA
+411 RYMDTAAVFAVTA
-424 RSLDWMSDSVKV
+424 RSLDWTSDSVKV

-441 RGALSVSTGKDIGF
+441 RGALSVSAGKDIGF

-471 GLLNRIAGVFT
+471 GLLNRIVGVFT

-493 KTSIADD
+493 ETSIADD
-500 AEYLGLFQKNAGTIH
+500 AEYLGLFQKNVGTIH

-521 PQVKIASGKLKGVGA
+521 PQVEIDSGKLKGVGA

-546 GDTVDGTEAE
+546 GDTVDGTEAK

-572 AGVIEVSDSKSVIKL
+572 AGVIEVSDSQSVIKL

-595 TLPTGGTARGIGGI
+595 TLPTDGTACGIGGI

-620 KTLTNSVAVTGNRS
+620 KTLTNSAAVTGNRS

-647 ATGKDMADCQN
+647 ATGKDMADCKN

-820 ENNAAIIN
+820 ENNAVIIN

-867 GDKDNAVSTRSVAG
+867 SDKDNAVSNRSVAG
-881 IVVGKHYVGGLVGYN
+881 IVVGRHYVGGLVGYN

-958 VNPGEDVTVSG
+958 VNPGENVTVSG

-1041 GRLSAVSNNMT
+1041 DRLSAVSNNMT

-1064 SCEPQTRM
+1064 SCEPQTQM

-1087 EDTFPDS
+1087 DDTFPDS

-1139 GENHVIDHCANK
+1139 GENQVIDHCASK

-1249 GGIAGENGGAITLS
+1249 GGIAGENGGVITLS

-1268 KRRVSGSG
+1268 KRRVNGSG

-1288 TGTLSPAGGSAQ
+1288 TGTLSPASGSVQ
-1300 GDVIAADNK
+1300 GDVIAADNR

-1382 GIVGMNSAGSTV
+1382 GIVGMNSASSTV

-1417 YGTIRSCSVGTDNTD
+1417 YGTIRSCSVGTDN
-1432 NRVTLITRNKT
+1432 RVTLITRNKT
-1443 AAGVICAVNY
+1443 AAGAICAVNH
-1453 KGGTV
+1453 KGGAV
-1458 QGAVLGDHITI
+1458 QGATLGDHITI

-1483 SGTVTE
+1483 SGTVTA

-1580 LLQGSTVSG
+1580 LLQGSTVSR

-1677 VSDLL
+1677 VSELL
-1682 SNAEAQKLSADSTWV
+1682 ANAKAQKLSADSTWV
-1697 KWADRTDVEKLSYN
+1697 KWADWTDVEKLSYN

-1766 TGGIVGMNEGEK
+1766 TGGIVGMNESEK

-1860 TTYETGWVGASG
+1860 TTLVIGWVGASG
-1872 GIVAQLYHAASGQD
+1872 GIVAQMYHAASGQD
-1886 FNIISCQNHGSV
+1886 FNIISCQNHGSLY
-1898 FGRDGAS
+1898 GRYG
-1905 YYHWENSRKVKDCAN
+1905 ENKSNSAN
-1920 DSAGILGNV
+1920 DSAGILGNI
-1929 TVYTTYDINAAQ
+1929 TAYRADNGGGQSY
-1941 KFTINVSDCV
+1941 TINVVDCV
-1951 NAPGVKIYSSS
+1951 NGPGVKIYSNS
-1962 MASGIVGYFSTD
+1962 MASGIVGFFSTD
-1974 TASSKNGGPIGTST
+1974 GIGSNESNGTAGPKIGKATE
-1988 ANIVLN
+1988 NIILN
-1994 IDRCRNYAETLV
+1994 IDRCRNYAQILD
-2006 GGNNYIAGIFGDRYK
+2006 GNNYVAGIFGDRYK
-2021 DGTVAQDNT
+2021 NGTSQSSMKNT
-2030 YIQNCYSVI
+2030 YVQNCLSVATWT
-2039 GSDAGTSTGIVSLN
+2039 DKAIVSLAN
-2053 NASLSSSLS
+2053 GSYSTAISADNA
-2062 GDKVGNNYY
+2062 GNNYY
-2071 FFDTWG
+2071 IDDNWL
-2077 LTNTAGRTFDS
+2077 LTSGRGSDKKITYNS
-2088 SNTRNESRKGFSRMV
+2088 YARNGQGESRVGYSRML
-2103 AYGYWAGSDGKW
+2103 AYGQRYNGTADHNIYAAVVGPRLDDLNINKDTD
-2115 ANKSFAA
+2115 NKSTRAA
-2122 IAGPQLGVIDYTD
+2122 LYYNLNDNNTVIDD
-2135 NRMYYNVTTTNSTID
+2135 
-2150 EHGIIRTNIN
+2150 HGIMTGTVNGVQKIIGRVIYYMPDRWTKVVSNYGGGNLQNDIKIPGRQFNTMDEYVRTN
-2160 GSDQITGRILFTM
+2160 
-2173 PDTPTYRDIAQTN
+2173 YR
-2186 GHGASW
+2186 G
-2192 LRPLLYQKNTVFNT
+2192 
-2206 ERKLFD
+2206 
-2212 EYARENYRD
+2212 
-2221 MEHGQTDKKLDASF
+2221 MEHSKTASGALD
-2235 TVDLKQQTD
+2235 D
-2244 GSFDVSIEDTDRPLY
+2244 SFDISLRQNDDGAFNVSITDDDRPLY
-2259 YEGTVLVDGKEVMS
+2259 YEGRVFVNGEEVLS

-2309 ASLAADTAGKTVTL
+2309 ASLAADTAGKTITL

-2334 APSACKTAAT
+2334 APSAWKTAAT
-2344 QDVSVLPTPDVNI
+2344 QNVSVLPTPDVNI

-2401 NHTAEISGDDLKE
+2401 NHTAEINGDDLKE

-2460 VDDYTVTAAL
+2460 VDDCTVTAAL
-2470 TVNEPQMETPPI
+2470 TVNESQMETPPI

-2596 IKPLAAP
+2596 IKPLTAP
-2603 ELNDPVLIPED
+2603 ELNDPELMQED

-2624 TQSGQGTAA
+2624 TQPGQGSAV

-2665 TSQSFTISADDWQYA
+2665 TSQSFTISADDWQYT

-2711 RPGQPSVTNPDTN
+2711 RPGQPSVINPDTN

-2803 IVYTMTVPKRL
+2803 IVYTMTVPMRL
-2814 DTPSVKWSYN
+2814 NTPSVKWSYN
-2824 WNAAA
+2824 WNATA

-2834 AAGFRSGGLQVTVT
+2834 AADFRSGGLQVTVT

-2881 AMSESGGRYVC
+2881 AMSESGGSYVC

-2913 QSAGQVSSV
+2913 QSAGQVSSA

-2949 LAVSYGPM
+2949 LVVSYGPM

-2980 ADLYRIELTDKDDNP
+2980 ADLYRIELTDKDDKS

>member
-1 MTQQRKKCRKGGFTL
+1 MTQQRKKFGKGGFTL
-16 VELVVTLVILSILFA
+16 VELVVALVILSILFA

-144 CIEIDVESGQVYSV
+144 CIEIDVESGQIYSV

-321 RLDKLSDDK
+321 RLDKLSADNK
-330 AAFRQSSDTSITRFS
+330 AAFRQSSDTSITRFG
-345 GKLKTP
+345 GKLETP

-394 SDNGR
+394 SDNSR

-411 RYMDTTTAFAVTA
+411 RYMDTTAAFAVTA

-482 GGNVISNLKLD
+482 GGNAISNLKLD
-493 KTSIADD
+493 EISIADD

-620 KTLTNSVAVTGNRS
+620 KTLTNSAAVTGNRS

-647 ATGKDMADCQN
+647 ATGKDMSGCKN

-673 AGHYIGGIVGYAHNA
+673 AGHYIGGIVGYAHKA

-698 YADGY
+698 YADSY

-708 DRDKLR
+708 DRDRLR

-867 GDKDNAVSTRSVAG
+867 SDKDNAVSTRSVAG
-881 IVVGKHYVGGLVGYN
+881 IVVGRHYVGGLVGYN

-1114 AKALSDELGS
+1114 AKALSDELGGG
-1124 SELRVSVIGGVIGVN
+1124 ELRISVIGGVIGVN
-1139 GENHVIDHCANK
+1139 GENQVIDHCASK

-1163 VGLNEGIIRD
+1163 VGLNEGIIRG

-1239 SANVSGAGRV
+1239 SANVNGAGRV
-1249 GGIAGENGGAITLS
+1249 GGIAGENGGVIVLS

-1268 KRRVSGSG
+1268 KRRVNGSG

-1288 TGTLSPAGGSAQ
+1288 TGTLSPARGSAQ
-1300 GDVIAADNK
+1300 GDIIAADNR

-1347 AGSAGGVVGAQEGA
+1347 AGSAGGVVGAQEGT

-1417 YGTIRSCSVGTDNTD
+1417 YGTIRSCSVGTDN
-1432 NRVTLITRNKT
+1432 RVTLITRNKT
-1443 AAGVICAVNY
+1443 AAGAICAVNH

-1458 QGAVLGDHITI
+1458 QGAALGDHITI

-1483 SGTVTE
+1483 SGTVTA

-1523 KVTSDFE
+1523 KVTSNFE

-1672 ENVSK
+1672 KNVSK

-1697 KWADRTDVEKLSYN
+1697 KWADRTNVEKLSYN

-1766 TGGIVGMNEGEK
+1766 TGGIVGMNESEK

-1808 QTNQTTTDWTIEN
+1808 QTNQTTSDWTIEN
-1821 CVNYGTVY
+1821 CINYGTVY
-1829 GYQSHYSGGI
+1829 GYLSHYSGGI

-1898 FGRDGAS
+1898 FGRDGAN
-1905 YYHWENSRKVKDCAN
+1905 YYHWENGKRVKDCAN

-2077 LTNTAGRTFDS
+2077 LTNTAGRIFDS

-2135 NRMYYNVTTTNSTID
+2135 NRMYYNVTTANSTID

-2173 PDTPTYRDIAQTN
+2173 PDTPTYREIAQTN

-2206 ERKLFD
+2206 EQKLFD
-2212 EYARENYRD
+2212 EYVRENYRD
-2221 MEHGQTDKKLDASF
+2221 MEHDQTDKKLDASF
-2235 TVDLKQQTD
+2235 MVDLKQQTD

-2259 YEGTVLVDGKEVMS
+2259 YEGTVLVDDKEVLS

-2280 QKGQGQWDPKLNGT
+2280 RKGQGQWDPKLNGT
-2294 QAYGSGMT
+2294 QAYGSGTT
-2302 SGTFQLP
+2302 SGSFQLP
-2309 ASLAADTAGKTVTL
+2309 ASLAADTAGKTITL

-2334 APSACKTAAT
+2334 APSAWKTAAT

-2401 NHTAEISGDDLKE
+2401 NHTAEINGDDLKE

-2448 INKLSVS
+2448 INNLSVS

-2460 VDDYTVTAAL
+2460 VDDCTVTAAL

-2577 HVLGHAN
+2577 HVLGHATA
-2584 DFANYIRTAALN
+2584 FANYIRTAALN
-2596 IKPLAAP
+2596 IKPLTAP
-2603 ELNDPVLIPED
+2603 ELNDPELMQED

-2624 TQSGQGTAA
+2624 TQSGQGTAV

-2757 LGELVPVR
+2757 LGALVPVR

-2770 VSRSLED
+2770 VSRSLES

-2867 ITGTDGTTVTYPVS
+2867 ITGTDGTTETYPVS
-2881 AMSESGGRYVC
+2881 AMSESGGSYVC
-2892 SLTDLDTKYAGCS
+2892 SLTDLNTKYAGCS

-2940 ASLANVNEA
+2940 ASLANVNET

-2980 ADLYRIELTDKDDNP
+2980 ADLYRIELTDKDDKS

-3055 QVKDGTFTLKL
+3055 QVKNGTFTLKL

-3107 AERRF
+3107 AERKF

>member
-191 RGRDTR
+191 RDRDTR

-286 EDNATKNYTF
+286 EDNATKDYIF
-296 PMEYDRTGKRATLV
+296 PVEYDRSNKRATLV

-321 RLDKLSDDK
+321 QLDKLFADNK
-330 AAFRQSSDTSITRFS
+330 AAFRQSSDTSITRFG
-345 GKLKTP
+345 GKLENP

-357 VQVFPDPNAENTRG
+357 VQVFPDPNAENTGG

-394 SDNGR
+394 SNNSR

-411 RYMDTTTAFAVTA
+411 RYMDTAAVFAVTA
-424 RSLDWMSDSVKV
+424 RSLDWTSDSVKV

-441 RGALSVSTGKDIGF
+441 RGALSVSAGKDIGF

-471 GLLNRIAGVFT
+471 GLLNRIVGVFT

-493 KTSIADD
+493 ETSIADD
-500 AEYLGLFQKNAGTIH
+500 AEYLGLFQKNVGTIH

-521 PQVKIASGKLKGVGA
+521 PQVEIDSGKLKGVGA

-546 GDTVDGTEAE
+546 GDTVDGTEAK

-572 AGVIEVSDSKSVIKL
+572 AGVIEVSDSQLVIKL

-595 TLPTGGTARGIGGI
+595 TLPTDGTACGIGGI

-620 KTLTNSVAVTGNRS
+620 KTLTNSAAVTGNRS

-647 ATGKDMADCQN
+647 ATGKDMADCKN

-820 ENNAAIIN
+820 ENNAVIIN

-867 GDKDNAVSTRSVAG
+867 SDKDNAVSNRSVAG
-881 IVVGKHYVGGLVGYN
+881 IVVGRHYVGGLVGYN

-958 VNPGEDVTVSG
+958 VNPGENVTVSG

-1041 GRLSAVSNNMT
+1041 DRLSAVSNNMT

-1064 SCEPQTRM
+1064 SCEPQTQM
-1072 KVEHCLNA
+1072 KVEHCLNT

-1087 EDTFPDS
+1087 DDTFPDS

-1139 GENHVIDHCANK
+1139 GENQVIDHCASK

-1249 GGIAGENGGAITLS
+1249 GGIAGENGGVITLS

-1268 KRRVSGSG
+1268 KRRVNGSG

-1288 TGTLSPAGGSAQ
+1288 TGTLSPASGSVQ
-1300 GDVIAADNK
+1300 GDVIAADNR

-1382 GIVGMNSAGSTV
+1382 GIVGMNSASSTV

-1417 YGTIRSCSVGTDNTD
+1417 YGTIRSCSVGTDN
-1432 NRVTLITRNKT
+1432 RVTLITRNKT
-1443 AAGVICAVNY
+1443 AAGAICAVNH
-1453 KGGTV
+1453 KGGAV
-1458 QGAVLGDHITI
+1458 QGATLGDHITI

-1483 SGTVTE
+1483 SGTVTA

-1580 LLQGSTVSG
+1580 LLQGSTVSR

-1677 VSDLL
+1677 VSELL
-1682 SNAEAQKLSADSTWV
+1682 ANAKAQKLSADSTWV
-1697 KWADRTDVEKLSYN
+1697 KWADWTDVEKLSYN

-1766 TGGIVGMNEGEK
+1766 TGGIVGMNESEK

-1860 TTYETGWVGASG
+1860 TTLVIGWVGASG
-1872 GIVAQLYHAASGQD
+1872 GIVAQMYHAASGQD
-1886 FNIISCQNHGSV
+1886 FNIISCQNHGSLY
-1898 FGRDGAS
+1898 GRYG
-1905 YYHWENSRKVKDCAN
+1905 ENKSNSAN
-1920 DSAGILGNV
+1920 DSAGILGNI
-1929 TVYTTYDINAAQ
+1929 TAYRADNGGGQSY
-1941 KFTINVSDCV
+1941 TINVVDCV
-1951 NAPGVKIYSSS
+1951 NGPGVKIYSNS
-1962 MASGIVGYFSTD
+1962 MASGIVGFFSTD
-1974 TASSKNGGPIGTST
+1974 GIGSNESNGTAGPKIGKATE
-1988 ANIVLN
+1988 NIILN
-1994 IDRCRNYAETLV
+1994 IDRCRNYAQILD
-2006 GGNNYIAGIFGDRYK
+2006 GNNYVAGIFGDRYK
-2021 DGTVAQDNT
+2021 NGTSQSSMKNT
-2030 YIQNCYSVI
+2030 YVQNCLSVATWT
-2039 GSDAGTSTGIVSLN
+2039 DKAIVSLAN
-2053 NASLSSSLS
+2053 GSYSTAISADNA
-2062 GDKVGNNYY
+2062 GNNYY
-2071 FFDTWG
+2071 IDDNWL
-2077 LTNTAGRTFDS
+2077 LTSGRGSDKKITYNS
-2088 SNTRNESRKGFSRMV
+2088 YARNGQGESRVGYSRML
-2103 AYGYWAGSDGKW
+2103 AYGQRYNGTADHNIYAAVVGPRLDDLNINKDTD
-2115 ANKSFAA
+2115 NKSTRAA
-2122 IAGPQLGVIDYTD
+2122 LYYNLNDNNTVIDD
-2135 NRMYYNVTTTNSTID
+2135 
-2150 EHGIIRTNIN
+2150 HGIMTGTVNGVQKIIGRVIYYMPDRWTKVVSNYGGGNLQNDIKIPGRQFNTMDEYVRTN
-2160 GSDQITGRILFTM
+2160 
-2173 PDTPTYRDIAQTN
+2173 YR
-2186 GHGASW
+2186 G
-2192 LRPLLYQKNTVFNT
+2192 
-2206 ERKLFD
+2206 
-2212 EYARENYRD
+2212 
-2221 MEHGQTDKKLDASF
+2221 MEHSKTASGALD
-2235 TVDLKQQTD
+2235 D
-2244 GSFDVSIEDTDRPLY
+2244 SFDISLRQNDDGAFNVSITDDDRPLY
-2259 YEGTVLVDGKEVMS
+2259 YEGRVFVNGEEVLS

-2309 ASLAADTAGKTVTL
+2309 ASLAADTAGKTITL

-2334 APSACKTAAT
+2334 APSAWKTAAT
-2344 QDVSVLPTPDVNI
+2344 QNVSVLPTPDVNI

-2401 NHTAEISGDDLKE
+2401 NHTAEINGDDLKE

-2460 VDDYTVTAAL
+2460 VDDCTVTAAL
-2470 TVNEPQMETPPI
+2470 TVNESQMETPPI

-2596 IKPLAAP
+2596 IKPLTAP
-2603 ELNDPVLIPED
+2603 ELNDPELMQED

-2624 TQSGQGTAA
+2624 TQPGQGSAV

-2665 TSQSFTISADDWQYA
+2665 TSQSFTISADDWQYT

-2711 RPGQPSVTNPDTN
+2711 RPGQPSVINPDTN

-2803 IVYTMTVPKRL
+2803 IVYTMTVPMRL
-2814 DTPSVKWSYN
+2814 NTPSVKWSYN
-2824 WNAAA
+2824 WNATA

-2834 AAGFRSGGLQVTVT
+2834 AADFRSGGLQVTVT

-2881 AMSESGGRYVC
+2881 AMSESGGSYVC

-2913 QSAGQVSSV
+2913 QSAGQVSSA

-2949 LAVSYGPM
+2949 LVVSYGPM

-2980 ADLYRIELTDKDDNP
+2980 ADLYRIELTDKDDKS

>member
-1 MTQQRKKCRKGGFTL
+1 MTQQRKKCGKGGFTL

-70 GEWESFCSKVKK
+70 GEWELFCSKVKK

-123 ALVGALLSQDTY
+123 ALVDALLSQDTY

-191 RGRDTR
+191 RDRDTR

-269 IPGRDL
+269 IPGRNL

-286 EDNATKNYTF
+286 EDNATKDYTF
-296 PMEYDRTGKRATLV
+296 PVEYDRTNKRATLV

-321 RLDKLSDDK
+321 RLDKLSADNK
-330 AAFRQSSDTSITRFS
+330 AAFRQSSDTSITRFG
-345 GKLKTP
+345 GKLANP

-357 VQVFPDPNAENTRG
+357 VQVFPDPNAENTGG

-394 SDNGR
+394 SNNSR

-411 RYMDTTTAFAVTA
+411 RYMDTEAAFAVTA
-424 RSLDWMSDSVKV
+424 RSLDWTSDSVKV

-441 RGALSVSTGKDIGF
+441 RGALSVSAGKDIGF

-493 KTSIADD
+493 ETSIADD
-500 AEYLGLFQKNAGTIH
+500 AEYLGLFRKNAGTIYN
-515 DLRLLN
+515 LRLLN
-521 PQVKIASGKLKGVGA
+521 PQVEIASGKLKGVGA

-546 GDTVDGTEAE
+546 GDNVDGTQAR

-572 AGVIEVSDSKSVIKL
+572 AGVIEVGDSKSVIKL

-595 TLPTGGTARGIGGI
+595 TLPTGDTARGIGGI

-620 KTLTNSVAVTGNRS
+620 KALTNSAAVTGNRS

-647 ATGKDMADCQN
+647 ATGKDMADCKN

-739 YVLGSEYVGGII
+739 YVLGSEYVGGIV

-867 GDKDNAVSTRSVAG
+867 SDKDNAVSTRSVAG
-881 IVVGKHYVGGLVGYN
+881 IVVGRHYVGGLVGYN

-958 VNPGEDVTVSG
+958 VNPGEDVTIGG

-1139 GENHVIDHCANK
+1139 GENQVIDHCASK

-1163 VGLNEGIIRD
+1163 VGLNEGIIRG

-1193 LNVGGRTA
+1193 LNVGGGTA

-1268 KRRVSGSG
+1268 KRRVNGSG

-1288 TGTLSPAGGSAQ
+1288 TGTLSPASGSMQ
-1300 GDVIAADNK
+1300 GDVIAADNR

-1382 GIVGMNSAGSTV
+1382 GIVGMNSASSTV

-1417 YGTIRSCSVGTDNTD
+1417 YGTIRSCSVGSTD

-1443 AAGVICAVNY
+1443 AAGAICAVNH

-1605 AAEKERLSSHI
+1605 AAEKGLLSSHI
-1616 GGIAGKNDTTG
+1616 GRIAGKNDTTG

-1665 KSTETLM
+1665 KSTEKLM
-1672 ENVSK
+1672 KNVTK
-1677 VSDLL
+1677 VSELL
-1682 SNAEAQKLSADSTWV
+1682 ANAKVQNLSADTTWV
-1697 KWADRTDVEKLSYN
+1697 EWQNGAQVEDMKFN
-1711 GGSKSVAADRTMQII
+1711 GGKALKNGRTMQII

-1766 TGGIVGMNEGEK
+1766 TGGIVGMNESEK

-1786 AFVGRQLAN
+1786 AFVGRQLKQQN
-1795 GATSRFAG
+1795 TSRFAG

-1808 QTNQTTTDWTIEN
+1808 QSNKTTSDWTIEN
-1821 CVNYGTVY
+1821 CINYGTVY
-1829 GYQSHYSGGI
+1829 GYLSHYSGGI

-1847 GTIENCYNYGNLQ
+1847 GTVEDCYNYGNLQ
-1860 TTYETGWVGASG
+1860 TTYAANWVGASG

-1886 FNIISCQNHGSV
+1886 FNILSCQNHGSIY
-1898 FGRDGAS
+1898 GRWGTNTS
-1905 YYHWENSRKVKDCAN
+1905 QSAN
-1920 DSAGILGNV
+1920 DSAGILGNI
-1929 TVYTTYDINAAQ
+1929 TAYTASSAAMGQ
-1941 KFTINVSDCV
+1941 QFNINVVDCL
-1951 NAPGVKIYSSS
+1951 NAPGVKIYSGS
-1962 MASGIVGYFSTD
+1962 MASGIVGFFSVDNATSNNGASI
-1974 TASSKNGGPIGTST
+1974 TAST

-1994 IDRCRNYAETLV
+1994 IDRCRNYAYKDDLV
-2006 GGNNYIAGIFGDRYK
+2006 GSNFRAGIFGDRY
-2021 DGTVAQDNT
+2021 GSAATRNT
-2030 YIQNCYSVI
+2030 YIQNCYSVPI
-2039 GSDAGTSTGIVSLN
+2039 LSDNGIISFQTGGSTRLDA
-2053 NASLSSSLS
+2053 
-2062 GDKVGNNYY
+2062 DRVGNNYY

-2077 LTNTAGRTFDS
+2077 LTESGNTAGITYKTDEARNNGAGESRRGYARMAAYGEFDGKFYAAIVGPRLDPTLNLTQNEDARTKCGIYYNMTD
-2088 SNTRNESRKGFSRMV
+2088 SNTRVENGILISKFN
-2103 AYGYWAGSDGKW
+2103 DGTEK
-2115 ANKSFAA
+2115 
-2122 IAGPQLGVIDYTD
+2122 
-2135 NRMYYNVTTTNSTID
+2135 
-2150 EHGIIRTNIN
+2150 
-2160 GSDQITGRILFTM
+2160 ITGRILFEM
-2173 PDTPTYRDIAQTN
+2173 PPDYSYDQVRTWNANSLMPAISQKTGKLNNLSGGKIMDDYVREAYRT
-2186 GHGASW
+2186 
-2192 LRPLLYQKNTVFNT
+2192 
-2206 ERKLFD
+2206 
-2212 EYARENYRD
+2212 
-2221 MEHGQTDKKLDASF
+2221 MEHGQNSKKLDTSF

-2259 YEGTVLVDGKEVMS
+2259 YEGTVFVDGKEVMS

-2302 SGTFQLP
+2302 TGTFQLP
-2309 ASLAADTAGKTVTL
+2309 ASLAADTAGKTITL

-2334 APSACKTAAT
+2334 APSAWKTAAT
-2344 QDVSVLPTPDVNI
+2344 QNVSVLPTPDVNI

-2448 INKLSVS
+2448 INQLSVS

-2460 VDDYTVTAAL
+2460 VDDCTVTAAL
-2470 TVNEPQMETPPI
+2470 MVNEPQMETPPI

-2551 QTGDASVTLRTY
+2551 QTGDAPVTLRTY
-2563 SAEGVQQQDKIIYS
+2563 SAEGVQQQDKTIYS
-2577 HVLGHAN
+2577 HVLGHAT

-2596 IKPLAAP
+2596 IKPLTAP
-2603 ELNDPVLIPED
+2603 ELNDPVLKQED
-2614 NGSISYRFSW
+2614 DGSIGYRFWW
-2624 TQSGQGTAA
+2624 TQPGQGTAV
-2633 PHYSVKLTGITA
+2633 PHYSIKLTGITA

-2665 TSQSFTISADDWQYA
+2665 TSKSFTISADDWQYA

-2711 RPGQPSVTNPDTN
+2711 RPGQPLVINPDTN
-2724 ELEYTIG
+2724 ELIYTIG

-2757 LGELVPVR
+2757 LGVLVPVR

-2803 IVYTMTVPKRL
+2803 IVYTMTVPMRL
-2814 DTPSVKWSYN
+2814 NTPSVKWSYN
-2824 WNAAA
+2824 WNATA

-2848 PENEASVPP
+2848 PENKASVPP

-2881 AMSESGGRYVC
+2881 AMSESGGSYIC

-2905 VRFEARIS
+2905 VQFEARIS
-2913 QSAGQVSSV
+2913 QSAGQVSSA

-2940 ASLANVNEA
+2940 ASLANVNET

-2957 NRLINTAEWD
+2957 NRLINTAEWA

-2980 ADLYRIELTDKDDNP
+2980 ADLYRIELTDKDDHS

>member
-191 RGRDTR
+191 RDRDTR

-286 EDNATKNYTF
+286 EDNATKDYIF
-296 PMEYDRTGKRATLV
+296 PVEYDRSNKRATLV

-321 RLDKLSDDK
+321 QLDKLFADNK
-330 AAFRQSSDTSITRFS
+330 AAFRQSSDTSITRFG
-345 GKLKTP
+345 GKLENP

-357 VQVFPDPNAENTRG
+357 VQVFPDPNAENTGG

-394 SDNGR
+394 SNNSR

-411 RYMDTTTAFAVTA
+411 RYMDTAAVFAVTA
-424 RSLDWMSDSVKV
+424 RSLDWTSDSVKV

-441 RGALSVSTGKDIGF
+441 RGALSVSAGKDIGF

-471 GLLNRIAGVFT
+471 GLLNRIVGVFT

-493 KTSIADD
+493 ETSIADD
-500 AEYLGLFQKNAGTIH
+500 AEYLGLFQKNVGTIH

-521 PQVKIASGKLKGVGA
+521 PQVEIDSGKLKGVGA

-546 GDTVDGTEAE
+546 GDTVDGTEAK

-572 AGVIEVSDSKSVIKL
+572 AGVIEVSDSQSVIKL

-595 TLPTGGTARGIGGI
+595 TLPTDGTACGIGGI

-620 KTLTNSVAVTGNRS
+620 KTLTNSAAVTGNRS

-647 ATGKDMADCQN
+647 ATGKDMSDCKN

-867 GDKDNAVSTRSVAG
+867 SDKDNAVSNRSVAG
-881 IVVGKHYVGGLVGYN
+881 IVVGRHYVGGLVGYN

-1114 AKALSDELGS
+1114 AKALSDELGGG
-1124 SELRVSVIGGVIGVN
+1124 ELRVSVIGGVIGVN
-1139 GENHVIDHCANK
+1139 GEKHVIDHCASK

-1163 VGLNEGIIRD
+1163 VGLNEGIIRG

-1193 LNVGGRTA
+1193 LNVGSRTA

-1268 KRRVSGSG
+1268 KRRVNGSG

-1288 TGTLSPAGGSAQ
+1288 TGTLNPASGSVQ
-1300 GDVIAADNK
+1300 GDVIAADNR

-1347 AGSAGGVVGAQEGA
+1347 AGSAGGVVGAQEGT

-1417 YGTIRSCSVGTDNTD
+1417 YGTIRSCGVGTD

-1443 AAGVICAVNY
+1443 AAGAICAVNH

-1458 QGAVLGDHITI
+1458 QGATLGDHITI

-1535 TYLGGVVGQN
+1535 IYLGGVVGQN

-1568 NCYGGIAGLNGG
+1568 NCYGGIVGLNGG

-1682 SNAEAQKLSADSTWV
+1682 SNAEAQKLSADSAWV

-1766 TGGIVGMNEGEK
+1766 TGGIVGMNESEK

-1847 GTIENCYNYGNLQ
+1847 GTVEDCYNYGNLQ

-1872 GIVAQLYHAASGQD
+1872 GIVAQMYHAASGQD
-1886 FNIISCQNHGSV
+1886 FNIISCQNHGSLY
-1898 FGRDGAS
+1898 GRHG
-1905 YYHWENSRKVKDCAN
+1905 ENKSNSAN
-1920 DSAGILGNV
+1920 DSAGILGNI
-1929 TVYTTYDINAAQ
+1929 TAYRADNGGGQSY
-1941 KFTINVSDCV
+1941 TINVVDCV
-1951 NAPGVKIYSSS
+1951 NGPGVKIYSNS
-1962 MASGIVGYFSTD
+1962 MASGIVGFFSTD
-1974 TASSKNGGPIGTST
+1974 GIGSNESNGTAGPKIGKATE
-1988 ANIVLN
+1988 NIILN
-1994 IDRCRNYAETLV
+1994 IDRCRNYAQTLD
-2006 GGNNYIAGIFGDRYK
+2006 GNNYVAGIFGDRYK
-2021 DGTVAQDNT
+2021 NGTSQSSMKNT
-2030 YIQNCYSVI
+2030 YIQNCLSVATWT
-2039 GSDAGTSTGIVSLN
+2039 DKAIVSLAN
-2053 NASLSSSLS
+2053 GSYSTAISADN
-2062 GDKVGNNYY
+2062 VGNNYY
-2071 FFDTWG
+2071 IDDNWL
-2077 LTNTAGRTFDS
+2077 LTSGRGS
-2088 SNTRNESRKGFSRMV
+2088 YKKIIYNSYARNGQGESRVGYSRML
-2103 AYGYWAGSDGKW
+2103 AYGQRYNGTADHNIYAAVVGPRLDDLNINKDTD
-2115 ANKSFAA
+2115 NKSTRAA
-2122 IAGPQLGVIDYTD
+2122 LYYNLNDNNTVIDD
-2135 NRMYYNVTTTNSTID
+2135 
-2150 EHGIIRTNIN
+2150 HGIMTGTVN
-2160 GSDQITGRILFTM
+2160 GVQKIIGRVIYYM
-2173 PDTPTYRDIAQTN
+2173 PDRWTGIVSNYGGGNLQNDIKIPGRQ
-2186 GHGASW
+2186 
-2192 LRPLLYQKNTVFNT
+2192 FNT
-2206 ERKLFD
+2206 MD
-2212 EYARENYRD
+2212 EYVRTNYRD
-2221 MEHGQTDKKLDASF
+2221 MEHSKTASGALD
-2235 TVDLKQQTD
+2235 D
-2244 GSFDVSIEDTDRPLY
+2244 SFDVSLRQNDDGAFNVSITDDDRPLY
-2259 YEGTVLVDGKEVMS
+2259 YEGRVFVDGEEVLS

-2280 QKGQGQWDPKLNGT
+2280 RKGQGQWDPKLDGT
-2294 QAYGSGMT
+2294 QAYGSGT
-2302 SGTFQLP
+2302 TGGSFQLP
-2309 ASLAADTAGKTVTL
+2309 ASLAADTAGKTITL

-2334 APSACKTAAT
+2334 APSAWKTAAT

-2390 LGSQTVTIDQN
+2390 LGSQIVTIDQN
-2401 NHTAEISGDDLKE
+2401 NHTAEINGDDLKE

-2448 INKLSVS
+2448 INRLSVS

-2460 VDDYTVTAAL
+2460 VDDCTVTAAL
-2470 TVNEPQMETPPI
+2470 TVNESQMETPPI

-2543 VYTYGDTR
+2543 VYTYGDTQ

-2596 IKPLAAP
+2596 IKPLTAP
-2603 ELNDPVLIPED
+2603 ELNDPVLLQED

-2624 TQSGQGTAA
+2624 MQPGQGTAV

-2757 LGELVPVR
+2757 LGALVPVR

-2803 IVYTMTVPKRL
+2803 IVYTMTVPMRL

-2824 WNAAA
+2824 WSATA

-2834 AAGFRSGGLQVTVT
+2834 AADFRSGGLQVTVT
-2848 PENEASVPP
+2848 PKTGTNSVPP

-2867 ITGTDGTTVTYPVS
+2867 ITGTDGTTETYPVS
-2881 AMSESGGRYVC
+2881 AMSESGGSYVC

-2929 VFPRV
+2929 VFPCV

-2940 ASLANVNEA
+2940 ASLANVNETI
-2949 LAVSYGPM
+2949 AVSYGPM
-2957 NRLINTAEWD
+2957 NRLINTAEWA
-2967 AQLTALSWDEVAE
+2967 AQLTALSWDEVAD
-2980 ADLYRIELTDKDDNP
+2980 ADRYRIELTDKDDHS